1 MVKRNLLG
9 LFALLLPAVCMQAQ
23 LTNGTKSAVKEKEK
37 MERAVS
43 ALPDSAYEQVKKEDL
58 LNDEVYMKLAR
69 DGWYPQE
76 ITRIMDRYI
85 KSNRGKVRGSRE
97 YGMYAKQWLPMYGHT
112 PGNDSIYQFVDTA
125 YYGETMKSV
134 RSLFASQL
142 ENYYPEIPYTPDDR
156 LKGIRNKGYFR
167 PVHQK
172 PYTGRIH
179 WIVVH
184 PTDPDALMVVPDGA
198 GIFRTSDLGK
208 TWDCVTDRIP
218 DREFRKICSHSA
230 IPVDPDDWNH
240 FFAFMKN
247 GGSTAVYETTDGGQS
262 WTRVEGATHKSF
274 KRGYGFKDKA
284 GNLKFIGAIQSG
296 TNYLNSQLWYSDDKG
311 VTWKQIVLP
320 DSLKEVHPTTGMKG
334 SFFQNFAFDPE
345 NRDKIYISTSRSIY
359 YSEDGLTPQAGAN
372 GAVTFNIK
380 RMTFDVYNHDGTVL
394 RASNVSEFPFK
405 ATTQS
410 FLEINPNNPKQ
421 MWFATA
427 SRNVDYGVYSAVY
440 YSEDGG
446 KTWRTLQEPMN
457 GIGSGLA
464 FGNESPWGW
473 LGGFGV
479 NFADP
484 QWLYGCSMSSA
495 ISSDGGLNFKE
506 FAWGNRLK
514 AEYDDGVYYSTTS
527 ARHNADNHCIVSHR
541 SGRVFRGS
549 DAGLLVKDKNINNN
563 EWTNINGTM
572 GNQLHYSI
580 KVNEFGDQTMLGNTQ
595 DVDAQTYRYG
605 RWGNWRGY
613 EGTEAFLNPYAGT
626 CYFSGNN
633 GGGLENVSLNSWYE
647 GYSWADVFT
656 GNWYLIHNPGN
667 NNMSFFRIED
677 FGRKTVNISSKT
689 VDDSG
694 AGAGARDMA
703 IARDGDRATIF
714 VLNNNHTLVRS
725 TDGGNTFETVYVK
738 SAGGSDVPAKFT
750 NAWLAADP
758 DNSSIVFLGQHGK
771 VLKYD
776 LSTGLNEDLS
786 AGLPSVSCEDI
797 IFHEGSGDIY
807 FFSKS
812 SGIYRRDHSTG
823 QWSLWMKGYNP
834 LSVSRIALNYTTQ
847 EMVIADYGRGVWVAD
862 LENPADR
869 YFKDGFALKELSDV
883 GGRRTLGI
891 DTKWTIPLYYDYT
904 WYVNGQDVDNPYQ
917 FLTTRLNAGD
927 KVRLKLT
934 LRESPD
940 VSTTSAEYTVGSS
953 AQTYVANVSKPG
965 TALYSD
971 GSGRIDLGYVDWFFN
986 DFTIEFW
993 IKPETNGVILCN
1005 RPVEQQRDT
1014 RGWAFLLDQGKL
1026 NFRYAPAQLF
1036 DRATYDADET
1046 QQVDIGGTAL
1056 AMGRWS
1062 HVALSHDRDGNVVL
1076 YVNGSQVASAARIV
1090 QWAPLNSAVYL
1101 SLFADGFESM
1111 AMKGTVDELKIWNS
1125 ALDENDI
1132 RRAMFSHD
1140 TSMPQSFVY
1149 CNDFNAGSLD
1159 KEHELFSRAGMA
1171 PRVQAVTSYEK
1182 MPVAV
1187 AAVKSEVKTPA
1198 GRTAYD
1204 IGDGRFLYLTP
1215 SEGQMP
1221 EIGVYRYANL
1231 HPDSMGVNP
1240 LYYKAFS
1247 EVFQIRPFSVQDGAS
1262 VNIEIPLTLESGK
1275 QYQLYACGLYEENK
1289 VWQKV
1294 SELSTGSDGKYLLA
1308 QDIKLD
1314 RISDKMLAVLQNK
1327 PAVEASLDGGW
1338 EGNEIN
1344 VYDAG
1349 QNRYSIS
1356 AHLVGGL
1363 DEPVGIYEISSKTG
1377 LFKIAGNMSFVNGK
1391 ASAELVLD
1399 VDKLSGAETVA
1410 DTIVGKTDE
1419 RMVPLVV
1426 TVNNKILPAVSGKDI
1441 TFSNGGGAVPS
1452 SMIIDSLNGSPEAS
1466 IMGWI
1471 RLDDAYMLS
1480 GSGGVKTLIFFRGSN
1495 GAVCGLHLQEGNL
1508 RFHWNDG
1515 YYNWSSGLNIKQSDL
1530 GRWMHVALV
1539 VAKDGFHLFL
1549 NGAEYHH
1556 MTNAPAAKINS
1567 PLLLGQN
1574 HLGDKWFKGA
1584 LDQVMVWKRALTSA
1598 EVRHYML
1605 NNPRLDAPGL
1615 VSFVDMD
1622 HYGKNGAMVDLVSGT
1637 PVSFYGVTSNEGYS
1651 HMPFH
1656 TKELYSQYS
1665 GDSDKGNILYVESP
1679 ANTNADFSIGVF
1691 SGTPYNHVD
1700 SLHANLTPLY
1710 GGYFTLTMSRPSVF
1724 SAGQKA
1730 VLQFNMPQSSA
1741 ASGAE
1746 LALRP
1751 FGSLDTFTTYVPAT
1765 SVENGRMRFEVDAA
1779 LLNGGVEMMLM
1790 YDAAGGDLP
1799 VLVDM
1804 SLDMEDYAEGDT
1816 IILDAATNRITLNA
1830 EVKSA
1835 NPQSKVLVSLVESEY
1850 ASPSIPELE
1859 IGGQAEQKFSIY
1871 INKENI
1877 NKLAVNPVTVTLSGV
1892 TGGNSTLKFNVVL
1905 EPVVELSLAD
1915 NDSEDNSIVVEV
1927 PYASFGVKAKLVQG
1941 VLAGGVKIKTTADM
1955 PNIVNTAVGSML
1967 SNNDVAY
1974 TDILEYYPSASEF
1987 DAGWNLIGNPYLSNI
2002 NLTKEQNVSLSEDE
2016 IVKYLYQYNPESDT
2030 YTAWDMVENYDETQ
2044 KLMPFQPFFVQTKQ
2058 TGASLVITPEAK
2070 NTSINRRV
2078 FDHYM
2083 LHESRML
2090 RLGLY
2095 AGTSDKLADRT
2106 EIKIQD
2112 GTSADIVFGE
2122 DAVKMWGGLNS
2133 KTNEMATVAGD
2144 RYLSVNVLPNKRVEI
2159 PLHLQ
2164 LSAPGKYRIA
2174 SISSYG
2180 YGLNDNAELVDKST
2194 GARWK
2199 LLDGEAYE
2207 FNVTDVKE
2215 AASRFI
2221 VWISIREDMTGVE
2234 DAAEAKPS
2242 VSVESGACRID
2253 GLSGKSVIEI
2263 FDTAGRRIVYTTV
2276 TSASSTHSL
2285 KAGTYIVRVRTSNK
2299 DFSNKINVR

>member
-1 MVKRNLLG
+1 M
-9 LFALLLPAVCMQAQ
+9 LPAVCMQAQ
-23 LTNGTKSAVKEKEK
+23 LTDGTKSAVKEKEK

-43 ALPDSAYEQVKKEDL
+43 ALPDSAYEQVRKEDL

-69 DGWYPQE
+69 DGWFPQE
-76 ITRIMDRYI
+76 ITRIMDCYI
-85 KSNRGKVRGSRE
+85 KSNRSKVRGSRE
-97 YGMYAKQWLPMYGHT
+97 YGMYAKQWLPIYGHT
-112 PGNDSIYQFVDTA
+112 PGNDTIYQFVDTA

-156 LKGIRNKGYFR
+156 MKGIRNKGYFR
-167 PVHQK
+167 PVYQK

-262 WTRVEGATHKSF
+262 WTRVQGATHKEF
-274 KRGYGFKDKA
+274 KRGYGFRDTA
-284 GNLKFIGAIQSG
+284 GNLKFIGANQGGS
-296 TNYLNSQLWYSDDKG
+296 NYLDSKVWYSDNKG
-311 VTWKQIVLP
+311 VTWKQVVLP

-345 NRDKIYISTSRSIY
+345 DRDKIYITTSRSIY
-359 YSEDGLTPQAGAN
+359 YSEDGLTPQVGAN
-372 GAVTFNIK
+372 GATTFNIK
-380 RMTFDVYNHDGTVL
+380 RLTFDVYNQDGTVL
-394 RASNVSEFPFK
+394 RASNVNEFPFK

-427 SRNVDYGVYSAVY
+427 SRNVSYGVYSAVY
-440 YSEDGG
+440 RSDDGG

-506 FAWGNRLK
+506 FLWGNRLK
-514 AEYDDGVYYSTTS
+514 AEYDDGLYYSTTS

-549 DAGLLVKDKNINNN
+549 DAGLLVKDKDINNN

-677 FGRKTVNISSKT
+677 FGRKTVNLSAKT
-689 VDDSG
+689 VDVSG

-703 IARDGDRATIF
+703 LARDGDRSTIF
-714 VLNNNHTLVRS
+714 VLNTNHTIMRS
-725 TDGGNTFETVYVK
+725 TNGGDTFETVYVK
-738 SAGGSDVPAKFT
+738 GSDGSKVVAKFT
-750 NAWLAADP
+750 NAWFTVDP
-758 DNSSIVFLGQHGK
+758 DNSNIIYIGQTGK

-776 LSTGLNEDLS
+776 LATGDSEDLS
-786 AGLPSVSCEDI
+786 AGLPSISCDDI
-797 IFHEGSGDIY
+797 FFHEGSGDIY

-812 SGIYRRDHSTG
+812 SGIYLRDHSTG
-823 QWSLWMKGYNP
+823 QWTLWMKGYNP
-834 LSVSRIALNYTTQ
+834 LSASRLALNYTTQ
-847 EMVIADYGRGVWVAD
+847 EMVIGDYGRGVWVAD
-862 LENPADR
+862 LEHPSDR
-869 YFKDGFALKELSDV
+869 YFKNGFALKELSNVD
-883 GGRRTLGI
+883 GRRTFGI

-904 WYVNGQDVDNPYQ
+904 WYVNGQDVNNPYQ
-917 FLTTRLNAGD
+917 YLTAQLNDGD
-927 KVRLKLT
+927 KVKLKLT

-940 VSTTSAEYTVGSS
+940 VSTTSAEYTVKSS
-953 AQTYVANVSKPG
+953 ASKIAYEPKPG

-971 GSGRIDLGYVDWFFN
+971 GSGRVDLGYVDWFFN

-993 IKPETNGVILCN
+993 IKPESNGVVLCN

-1014 RGWAFLLDQGKL
+1014 RGWALLLDQGKIK
-1026 NFRYAPAQLF
+1026 FRYAPAQLF
-1036 DRATYDADET
+1036 DRATYDANET
-1046 QQVDIGGTAL
+1046 QQSDVVGTAL
-1056 AMGRWS
+1056 TMGRWS

-1076 YVNGSQVASAARIV
+1076 YVNGNQVASSARIV

-1111 AMKGTVDELKIWNS
+1111 AMKGAVDELKIWNS
-1125 ALDENDI
+1125 ALNANDI

-1159 KEHELFSRAGMA
+1159 KEHELFSRGGMA
-1171 PRVQAVTSYEK
+1171 PRVQAVTSYVK

-1187 AAVKSEVKTPA
+1187 AAVKSEVKTPSE
-1198 GRTAYD
+1198 RTAYD
-1204 IGDGRFLYLTP
+1204 IGDGRSVYLTP
-1215 SEGQMP
+1215 ADGQMP
-1221 EIGVYRYANL
+1221 EIGVYRYAHL
-1231 HPDSMGVNP
+1231 HPDSMGVNS
-1240 LYYKAFS
+1240 LYYKAVS
-1247 EVFQIRPFSVQDGAS
+1247 EVFQIRPFSDSENAS
-1262 VNIEIPLTLESGK
+1262 VDIEIPLALDASK

-1294 SELSTGSDGKYLLA
+1294 SDLRISSDGKYLVA
-1308 QDIKLD
+1308 RGVKLD
-1314 RISDKMLAVLQNK
+1314 RLSDKMLAVLENK
-1327 PAVEASLDGGW
+1327 PAIEASLEGGA
-1338 EGNEIN
+1338 EGNEIY
-1344 VYDAG
+1344 VYDAE
-1349 QNRYSIS
+1349 QTNYSID
-1356 AHLVGGL
+1356 AHLVGGMS
-1363 DEPVGIYEISSKTG
+1363 EPTGLYEVKSKTG
-1377 LFKIAGNMSFVNGK
+1377 LFKIADNMKFVNGK
-1391 ASAELVLD
+1391 ATAKLVLD
-1399 VDKLSGAETVA
+1399 LDKLNGADALA
-1410 DTIVGKTDE
+1410 DTIVGKADE
-1419 RMVPLVV
+1419 KLVPLAIK
-1426 TVNNKILPAVSGKDI
+1426 VNNRLLPTVSGRDM
-1441 TFSNGGGAVPS
+1441 TFQNGGAYVS
-1452 SMIIDSLNGSPEAS
+1452 SSKITGGLNGKTTVTM
-1466 IMGWI
+1466 MGWVRI
-1471 RLDDAYMLS
+1471 DNKDMLS
-1480 GSGGVKTLIFFRGSN
+1480 GVRPLIFFRGSN
-1495 GAVCGLHLQEGNL
+1495 SGVCGIHLSSGNL

-1515 YYNWSSGLNIKQSDL
+1515 YYGWSTTLNFTTADI

-1539 VAKDGFHLFL
+1539 VEPTQFRVYL
-1549 NGAEYHH
+1549 NGAEYSRGHDKI
-1556 MTNAPAAKINS
+1556 TGGIINS
-1567 PLLLGQN
+1567 ALMFGQN
-1574 HLGDKWFKGA
+1574 YQSDKWFNGA
-1584 LDQVMVWKRALTSA
+1584 VDQVMLWNRSLTA
-1598 EVRHYML
+1598 EEIRRYMTV
-1605 NNPRLDAPGL
+1605 NPRLDDPSL
-1615 VSFVDMD
+1615 VSFIDMD
-1622 HYGKNGAMVDLVSGT
+1622 HVNADGKIYDLVSEAPLAT
-1637 PVSFYGVTSNEGYS
+1637 SGVTSNDDYS

-1656 TKELYSQYS
+1656 PSNSFTQNSQAPAV
-1665 GDSDKGNILYVESP
+1665 DNIIFVESP
-1679 ANTNADFSIGVF
+1679 SNVNADYRMGVF
-1691 SGTPYNHVD
+1691 NGTPYNYANSEH
-1700 SLHANLTPLY
+1700 SNLTPLY
-1710 GGYFTLTMSRPSVF
+1710 GAYFTLTMSKPSVF
-1724 SAGQKA
+1724 SSGQKA
-1730 VLQFNMPQSSA
+1730 VIGFNMPQTAVS
-1741 ASGAE
+1741 SGAV
-1746 LALRP
+1746 LAIRP
-1751 FGSLDTFTTYVPAT
+1751 IGSPEPFSTYQPMT
-1765 SVENGRMRFEVDAA
+1765 SLVDGKMRFEVDGT
-1779 LLNGGVEMMLM
+1779 LLNGGSELMLM
-1790 YDAAGGDLP
+1790 YDGTQGELP
-1799 VLVDM
+1799 VKVNLSVNN
-1804 SLDMEDYAEGDT
+1804 YNEGDT
-1816 IILDAATNRITLNA
+1816 LILNSETDRIT
-1830 EVKSA
+1830 VKADVVSA
-1835 NPQSKVLVSLVESEY
+1835 NPQSKALVSVVESEY
-1850 ASPSIPELE
+1850 ASADVSELDLS
-1859 IGGQAEQKFSIY
+1859 GSAEKSFVIT
-1871 INKENI
+1871 INKDNL

-1892 TGGNSTLKFNVVL
+1892 SEGGELKLNVAL
-1905 EPVVELSLAD
+1905 EPIVELSLAD
-1915 NDSEDNSIVVEV
+1915 NDSEDNSIVVEN

-2002 NLTKEQNVSLSEDE
+2002 NLTKEQNVSLHEDE
-2016 IVKYLYQYNPESDT
+2016 VVKYLYQYNPESDT

-2044 KLMPFQPFFVQTKQ
+2044 KLMPFQPFFVQTRQ
-2058 TGASLVITPEAK
+2058 TGASLVIKPESK
-2070 NTSINRRV
+2070 STTINRRV

-2095 AGTSDKLADRT
+2095 AGDSDKLSDRT
-2106 EIKIQD
+2106 EIKIQE
-2112 GTSADIVFGE
+2112 GTSTDIVFGE

-2144 RYLSVNVLPNKRVEI
+2144 RYLSVNVLPDKRVEV

-2276 TSASSTHSL
+2276 TSASSTHNL
-2285 KAGTYIVRVRTSNK
+2285 TAGTYIVRVRTSNK

>member
-1 MVKRNLLG
+1 M
-9 LFALLLPAVCMQAQ
+9 LPAVCMQAQ
-23 LTNGTKSAVKEKEK
+23 LTDGTKSAVKEKEK

-43 ALPDSAYEQVKKEDL
+43 ALPDSAYEQVRKEDL

-85 KSNRGKVRGSRE
+85 NSNRSKVRGSRE
-97 YGMYAKQWLPMYGHT
+97 YGMYAKQWLPIYGHT
-112 PGNDSIYQFVDTA
+112 PGNDTIYQFVDTA

-156 LKGIRNKGYFR
+156 MKGIRNKGYFR
-167 PVHQK
+167 PVYQK
-172 PYTGRIH
+172 PYTGRVH

-184 PTDPDALMVVPDGA
+184 PTDPDALMVVPDGG
-198 GIFRTSDLGK
+198 GIFRTADLGK

-262 WTRVEGATHKSF
+262 WTRVQGATHKEF

-284 GNLKFIGAIQSG
+284 GNLKFIGANQGGS
-296 TNYLNSQLWYSDDKG
+296 NYLDSKVWYSDNKG
-311 VTWKQIVLP
+311 VTWKQVVLP

-345 NRDKIYISTSRSIY
+345 DRDKIYITTSRSIY
-359 YSEDGLTPQAGAN
+359 YSEDGLTPQVGAN
-372 GAVTFNIK
+372 GATTFNIK
-380 RMTFDVYNHDGTVL
+380 RLTFDVYNQDGTVL
-394 RASNVSEFPFK
+394 RASNVNEFPFK

-427 SRNVDYGVYSAVY
+427 SRNVSYGVYSAVY
-440 YSEDGG
+440 RSDDGG

-506 FAWGNRLK
+506 FLWGNRLK
-514 AEYDDGVYYSTTS
+514 AEYDDGLYYSTTS

-549 DAGLLVKDKNINNN
+549 DAGLLVKDKDINNN

-677 FGRKTVNISSKT
+677 FGRKTVNLSAKT
-689 VDDSG
+689 VDVSG

-703 IARDGDRATIF
+703 LARDGDRSTIF
-714 VLNNNHTLVRS
+714 VLNTNHTIMRS
-725 TDGGNTFETVYVK
+725 TNGGDTFETVYVK
-738 SAGGSDVPAKFT
+738 GSDGSKVVAKFT
-750 NAWLAADP
+750 NAWFTVDP
-758 DNSSIVFLGQHGK
+758 DNSNIIYIGQTGK

-776 LSTGLNEDLS
+776 LAKGDREDLS
-786 AGLPSVSCEDI
+786 AGLPSISCDDI
-797 IFHEGSGDIY
+797 FFHEGSGDIY

-812 SGIYRRDHSTG
+812 SGIYLRDHSTG
-823 QWSLWMKGYNP
+823 QWTLWMKGYNP
-834 LSVSRIALNYTTQ
+834 LSASRLALNYTTQ
-847 EMVIADYGRGVWVAD
+847 EMVIGDYGRGVWVAD
-862 LENPADR
+862 LEHPSDR
-869 YFKDGFALKELSDV
+869 YFKNGFALKELSNVD
-883 GGRRTLGI
+883 GRRTFGI

-904 WYVNGQDVDNPYQ
+904 WYVNGEDVNNPYQ
-917 FLTTRLNAGD
+917 YLTAQLNDGD
-927 KVRLKLT
+927 KVKLKLT

-940 VSTTSAEYTVGSS
+940 VSTTSAEYTVKSS
-953 AQTYVANVSKPG
+953 ASKIAYEPKPG

-971 GSGRIDLGYVDWFFN
+971 GSGRVDLGYVDWFFN

-993 IKPETNGVILCN
+993 IKPESNGVVLCN

-1014 RGWAFLLDQGKL
+1014 RGWALLLDQGKIK
-1026 NFRYAPAQLF
+1026 FRYAPAQLF
-1036 DRATYDADET
+1036 DRATYDANET
-1046 QQVDIGGTAL
+1046 QQSDVVGTAL
-1056 AMGRWS
+1056 TMGRWS

-1076 YVNGSQVASAARIV
+1076 YVNGNQVASSARIV

-1111 AMKGTVDELKIWNS
+1111 AMKGAVDELKIWNS
-1125 ALDENDI
+1125 ALNANDI

-1159 KEHELFSRAGMA
+1159 KEHELFSRGGMA
-1171 PRVQAVTSYEK
+1171 PRVQAVTSYVK

-1187 AAVKSEVKTPA
+1187 AAVKSEVKTPSE
-1198 GRTAYD
+1198 RTAYD
-1204 IGDGRFLYLTP
+1204 IGDGRSVYLTP
-1215 SEGQMP
+1215 ADGQMP
-1221 EIGVYRYANL
+1221 EIGVYRYAHL
-1231 HPDSMGVNP
+1231 HPDSMGVNS
-1240 LYYKAFS
+1240 LYYKAVS
-1247 EVFQIRPFSVQDGAS
+1247 EVFQIRPFSDSENAS
-1262 VNIEIPLTLESGK
+1262 VDIEIPLALDASK

-1294 SELSTGSDGKYLLA
+1294 SDLSISSDGKYLVA
-1308 QDIKLD
+1308 RGVKLD
-1314 RISDKMLAVLQNK
+1314 RLSDKMLAVLENK
-1327 PAVEASLDGGW
+1327 PAIEASLEGGA
-1338 EGNEIN
+1338 EGNEIY
-1344 VYDAG
+1344 VYDAE
-1349 QNRYSIS
+1349 QTNYSID
-1356 AHLVGGL
+1356 AHLVGGMS
-1363 DEPVGIYEISSKTG
+1363 EPTGLYEVKSKTG
-1377 LFKIAGNMSFVNGK
+1377 LFKIADNMKFVNGK
-1391 ASAELVLD
+1391 ATAKLVLD
-1399 VDKLSGAETVA
+1399 LDKLNGADALA
-1410 DTIVGKTDE
+1410 DTIVGKADE
-1419 RMVPLVV
+1419 KLVPLAIK
-1426 TVNNKILPAVSGKDI
+1426 VNNRLLPTVSGRDM
-1441 TFSNGGGAVPS
+1441 TFQNGGAYVS
-1452 SMIIDSLNGSPEAS
+1452 SSKITGGLNGKTTVTM
-1466 IMGWI
+1466 MGWVRI
-1471 RLDDAYMLS
+1471 DNKDMLS
-1480 GSGGVKTLIFFRGSN
+1480 GVKPLIFFRGSN
-1495 GAVCGLHLQEGNL
+1495 SGVCGIHLSSGNL

-1515 YYNWSSGLNIKQSDL
+1515 YYGWSTTLNFTTADI

-1539 VAKDGFHLFL
+1539 VEPTQFRVYL
-1549 NGAEYHH
+1549 NGAEYSRGHDKI
-1556 MTNAPAAKINS
+1556 TGGIINS
-1567 PLLLGQN
+1567 ALMFGQN
-1574 HLGDKWFKGA
+1574 YQSDKWFNGA
-1584 LDQVMVWKRALTSA
+1584 VDQVMLWNRSLTA
-1598 EVRHYML
+1598 EEIRRYMTV
-1605 NNPRLDAPGL
+1605 NPRLDDPSL
-1615 VSFVDMD
+1615 VSFIDMD
-1622 HYGKNGAMVDLVSGT
+1622 HVNADGKIYDLVSEAPLAT
-1637 PVSFYGVTSNEGYS
+1637 SGVTSNDDYS

-1656 TKELYSQYS
+1656 PSNSFTQNSQAPAV
-1665 GDSDKGNILYVESP
+1665 DNIIFVESP
-1679 ANTNADFSIGVF
+1679 SNVNADYRMGVF
-1691 SGTPYNHVD
+1691 NGTPYNYANSEH
-1700 SLHANLTPLY
+1700 SNLTPLY
-1710 GGYFTLTMSRPSVF
+1710 GAYFTLTMSKPSVF
-1724 SAGQKA
+1724 SSGQKA
-1730 VLQFNMPQSSA
+1730 VIGFNMPQTAVS
-1741 ASGAE
+1741 SGAV
-1746 LALRP
+1746 LAIRP
-1751 FGSLDTFTTYVPAT
+1751 IGSPEPFSTYQPMT
-1765 SVENGRMRFEVDAA
+1765 SLVDGKMRFEVDGT
-1779 LLNGGVEMMLM
+1779 LLNGGSELMLM
-1790 YDAAGGDLP
+1790 YDGTQGELP
-1799 VLVDM
+1799 VKVNLSVNN
-1804 SLDMEDYAEGDT
+1804 YNEGDT
-1816 IILDAATNRITLNA
+1816 LILNSETDRIT
-1830 EVKSA
+1830 VKADVVSA
-1835 NPQSKVLVSLVESEY
+1835 NQQSKALVSVVESEY
-1850 ASPSIPELE
+1850 ASADVSELDLS
-1859 IGGQAEQKFSIY
+1859 GSAEKSFVIT
-1871 INKENI
+1871 INKDNL

-1892 TGGNSTLKFNVVL
+1892 SEGGELKLNVAL
-1905 EPVVELSLAD
+1905 EPIVELSLAD
-1915 NDSEDNSIVVEV
+1915 NDSEDNSIVVED

-2002 NLTKEQNVSLSEDE
+2002 NLTKEQNVSLHEDE
-2016 IVKYLYQYNPESDT
+2016 VVKYLYQYNPESDT

-2044 KLMPFQPFFVQTKQ
+2044 KLMPFQPFFVQTRQ
-2058 TGASLVITPEAK
+2058 TGASLVIKPESK
-2070 NTSINRRV
+2070 STTINRRV

-2095 AGTSDKLADRT
+2095 AGDSDKLSDRT
-2106 EIKIQD
+2106 EIKIQE
-2112 GTSADIVFGE
+2112 GTSTDIVFGE

-2144 RYLSVNVLPNKRVEI
+2144 RYLSVNVLPDKRVEV

-2180 YGLNDNAELVDKST
+2180 YGLNDTAELVDKST

-2207 FNVTDVKE
+2207 FNVADVKE

-2276 TSASSTHSL
+2276 TSASSTHNL
-2285 KAGTYIVRVRTSNK
+2285 TAGTYIVRVRTSNK

>member
-23 LTNGTKSAVKEKEK
+23 LTDGTKSAVKEKEK

-43 ALPDSAYEQVKKEDL
+43 ALPDSAYEQVRKEDL

-69 DGWYPQE
+69 DGWFPQE

-85 KSNRGKVRGSRE
+85 NSNRSKVRGSRE
-97 YGMYAKQWLPMYGHT
+97 YGMYAKQWLPIYGHT
-112 PGNDSIYQFVDTA
+112 PGNDTIYQFVDTA

-156 LKGIRNKGYFR
+156 MKGIRNKGYFR
-167 PVHQK
+167 PVYQK
-172 PYTGRIH
+172 PYTGRVH

-184 PTDPDALMVVPDGA
+184 PTDPDALMVVPDGG
-198 GIFRTSDLGK
+198 GIFRTADLGK

-262 WTRVEGATHKSF
+262 WTRVQGATHKEF

-284 GNLKFIGAIQSG
+284 GNLKFIGANQGGS
-296 TNYLNSQLWYSDDKG
+296 NYLDSKVWYSDNKG
-311 VTWKQIVLP
+311 VTWKQVVLP

-345 NRDKIYISTSRSIY
+345 DRDKIYITTSRSIY
-359 YSEDGLTPQAGAN
+359 YSEDGLTPQVGAN
-372 GAVTFNIK
+372 GATTFNIK
-380 RMTFDVYNHDGTVL
+380 RLTFDVYNQDGTVL
-394 RASNVSEFPFK
+394 RASNVNEFPFK

-427 SRNVDYGVYSAVY
+427 SRNVSYGVYSAVY
-440 YSEDGG
+440 RSDDGG

-506 FAWGNRLK
+506 FLWGNRLK
-514 AEYDDGVYYSTTS
+514 AEYDDGLYYSTTS

-549 DAGLLVKDKNINNN
+549 DAGLLVKDKDINNN

-677 FGRKTVNISSKT
+677 FGRKTVNLSAKT
-689 VDDSG
+689 VDVSG

-703 IARDGDRATIF
+703 LARDGDRSTIF
-714 VLNNNHTLVRS
+714 VLNTNHTIMRS
-725 TDGGNTFETVYVK
+725 TNGGDTFETVYVK
-738 SAGGSDVPAKFT
+738 DKNGSDVPAKFSGSWIT
-750 NAWLAADP
+750 VDP
-758 DNSSIVFLGQHGK
+758 DDSNFIYIGQTGK
-771 VLKYD
+771 LLKYD
-776 LSTGLNEDLS
+776 LTTGLSEDLS
-786 AGLPSVSCEDI
+786 AGLPNVSCEDI
-797 IFHEGSGDIY
+797 FFHEGSGDIY

-812 SGIYRRDHSTG
+812 SGIYLRDHSTG
-823 QWSLWMKGYNP
+823 QWTLWMKGYNP
-834 LSVSRIALNYTTQ
+834 LSASRLALNYTTQ
-847 EMVIADYGRGVWVAD
+847 EMVIGDYGRGVWVAD
-862 LENPADR
+862 LEHPSDR
-869 YFKDGFALKELSDV
+869 YFKNGFALKELSNVD
-883 GGRRTLGI
+883 GRRTFGI

-904 WYVNGQDVDNPYQ
+904 WYVNGQDVNNPYQ
-917 FLTTRLNAGD
+917 YLTAQLNDGD
-927 KVRLKLT
+927 KVKLKLT

-940 VSTTSAEYTVGSS
+940 VSTTSAEYTVKSS
-953 AQTYVANVSKPG
+953 ASKIAYEPKPG

-971 GSGRIDLGYVDWFFN
+971 GGGRIDLGYVDWFFN

-993 IKPETNGVILCN
+993 IKPESNGVVLCN

-1014 RGWAFLLDQGKL
+1014 RGWALLLDQGKIK
-1026 NFRYAPAQLF
+1026 FRYAPAQLF
-1036 DRATYDADET
+1036 DRATYDANET
-1046 QQVDIGGTAL
+1046 QQSDVVGTAL
-1056 AMGRWS
+1056 TMGRWS

-1076 YVNGSQVASAARIV
+1076 YVNGNQVASSARIV

-1111 AMKGTVDELKIWNS
+1111 AMKGAVDELKIWNS
-1125 ALDENDI
+1125 ALNANDI

-1159 KEHELFSRAGMA
+1159 KEHELFSRGGMA
-1171 PRVQAVTSYEK
+1171 PRVQAVTSYVK

-1187 AAVKSEVKTPA
+1187 AAVKSEVKTPSE
-1198 GRTAYD
+1198 RTAYD
-1204 IGDGRFLYLTP
+1204 IGDGRSVYLTP
-1215 SEGQMP
+1215 ADGQMP
-1221 EIGVYRYANL
+1221 EIGVYRYAHL
-1231 HPDSMGVNP
+1231 HPDSMGVNS
-1240 LYYKAFS
+1240 LYYKAVS
-1247 EVFQIRPFSVQDGAS
+1247 EVFQIRPFSDSENAS
-1262 VNIEIPLTLESGK
+1262 VDIEIPLALDASK

-1294 SELSTGSDGKYLLA
+1294 SDLSISSDGKYLVA
-1308 QDIKLD
+1308 RGVKLD
-1314 RISDKMLAVLQNK
+1314 RLSDKMLAVLENK
-1327 PAVEASLDGGW
+1327 PAIEASLEGGA
-1338 EGNEIN
+1338 EGNEIY
-1344 VYDAG
+1344 VYDAE
-1349 QNRYSIS
+1349 QTNYSID
-1356 AHLVGGL
+1356 AHLVGGMS
-1363 DEPVGIYEISSKTG
+1363 EPTGLYEVKSKTG
-1377 LFKIAGNMSFVNGK
+1377 LFKIADNMKFVNGK
-1391 ASAELVLD
+1391 ATAKLVLD
-1399 VDKLSGAETVA
+1399 LDKLNGADALA
-1410 DTIVGKTDE
+1410 DTIVGKADE
-1419 RMVPLVV
+1419 KLVPLAIK
-1426 TVNNKILPAVSGKDI
+1426 VNNRLLPTVSGRDM
-1441 TFSNGGGAVPS
+1441 TFQNGGAYVS
-1452 SMIIDSLNGSPEAS
+1452 SSKITGGLNGKTTVTM
-1466 IMGWI
+1466 MGWVRI
-1471 RLDDAYMLS
+1471 DNKDMLS
-1480 GSGGVKTLIFFRGSN
+1480 GVRPLIFFRGSN
-1495 GAVCGLHLQEGNL
+1495 SGVCGIHLSSGNL

-1515 YYNWSSGLNIKQSDL
+1515 YYGWSTTLNFTTADI

-1539 VAKDGFHLFL
+1539 VEPTQFRVYL
-1549 NGAEYHH
+1549 NGAEYSRGHDKI
-1556 MTNAPAAKINS
+1556 TGGIINS
-1567 PLLLGQN
+1567 ALMFGQN
-1574 HLGDKWFKGA
+1574 YQSDKWFNGA
-1584 LDQVMVWKRALTSA
+1584 VDQVMLWNRSLTA
-1598 EVRHYML
+1598 EEIRRYMTV
-1605 NNPRLDAPGL
+1605 NPRLDDPSL
-1615 VSFVDMD
+1615 VSFIDMD
-1622 HYGKNGAMVDLVSGT
+1622 HVNADGKIYDLVSEAPLAT
-1637 PVSFYGVTSNEGYS
+1637 SGVTSNDDYS

-1656 TKELYSQYS
+1656 PSNSFTQNSQAPAV
-1665 GDSDKGNILYVESP
+1665 DNIIFVESP
-1679 ANTNADFSIGVF
+1679 SNVNADYRMGVF
-1691 SGTPYNHVD
+1691 NGTPYNYANSEH
-1700 SLHANLTPLY
+1700 SNLTPLY
-1710 GGYFTLTMSRPSVF
+1710 GAYFTLTMSKPSVF
-1724 SAGQKA
+1724 SSGQKA
-1730 VLQFNMPQSSA
+1730 VIGFNMPQTAVS
-1741 ASGAE
+1741 SGAV
-1746 LALRP
+1746 LAIRP
-1751 FGSLDTFTTYVPAT
+1751 IGSPEPFSTYQPMT
-1765 SVENGRMRFEVDAA
+1765 SLVDGKMRFEVDGT
-1779 LLNGGVEMMLM
+1779 LLNGGSELMLM
-1790 YDAAGGDLP
+1790 YDGTQGELP
-1799 VLVDM
+1799 VKVNLSVNN
-1804 SLDMEDYAEGDT
+1804 YNEGDT
-1816 IILDAATNRITLNA
+1816 LILNSETDRIT
-1830 EVKSA
+1830 VKADVVSA
-1835 NPQSKVLVSLVESEY
+1835 NPQSKALVSVVESEY
-1850 ASPSIPELE
+1850 ASADVSELDLS
-1859 IGGQAEQKFSIY
+1859 GSAEKSFVIT
-1871 INKENI
+1871 INKDNL

-1892 TGGNSTLKFNVVL
+1892 SEGGELKLNVAL
-1905 EPVVELSLAD
+1905 EPIVELSLAD
-1915 NDSEDNSIVVEV
+1915 NDSEDNSIVVEN

-2002 NLTKEQNVSLSEDE
+2002 NLTKEQNVSLHEDE
-2016 IVKYLYQYNPESDT
+2016 VVKYLYQYNPESDT

-2044 KLMPFQPFFVQTKQ
+2044 KLMPFQPFFVQTRQ
-2058 TGASLVITPEAK
+2058 TGASLVIKPESK
-2070 NTSINRRV
+2070 STTINRRV

-2095 AGTSDKLADRT
+2095 AGDSDKLSDRT
-2106 EIKIQD
+2106 EIKIQE
-2112 GTSADIVFGE
+2112 GTSTDIVFGE

-2180 YGLNDNAELVDKST
+2180 YGLNDNAELVDKAT

-2207 FNVTDVKE
+2207 FNVADVKE

-2276 TSASSTHSL
+2276 TSASSTHNL
-2285 KAGTYIVRVRTSNK
+2285 TAGTYIVRVRTSNK

>member
-23 LTNGTKSAVKEKEK
+23 LTDGTKSAVKEKEK

-43 ALPDSAYEQVKKEDL
+43 ALPDSAYEQVRKEDL

-69 DGWYPQE
+69 DGWFPQE

-85 KSNRGKVRGSRE
+85 NSNRSKVRGSRE
-97 YGMYAKQWLPMYGHT
+97 YGMYAKQWLPIYGHT
-112 PGNDSIYQFVDTA
+112 PGNDTIYQFVDTA

-156 LKGIRNKGYFR
+156 MKGIRNKGYFR
-167 PVHQK
+167 PVYQK
-172 PYTGRIH
+172 PYTGRVH

-184 PTDPDALMVVPDGA
+184 PTDPDALMVVPDGG
-198 GIFRTSDLGK
+198 GIFRTADLGK

-262 WTRVEGATHKSF
+262 WTRVQGATHKEF

-284 GNLKFIGAIQSG
+284 GNLKFIGANQGGS
-296 TNYLNSQLWYSDDKG
+296 NYLDSKVWYSDNKG
-311 VTWKQIVLP
+311 VTWKQVVLP

-345 NRDKIYISTSRSIY
+345 DRDKIYITTSRSIY
-359 YSEDGLTPQAGAN
+359 YSEDGLTPQVGAN
-372 GAVTFNIK
+372 GATTFNIK
-380 RMTFDVYNHDGTVL
+380 RLTFDVYNQDGTVL
-394 RASNVSEFPFK
+394 RASNVNEFPFK

-427 SRNVDYGVYSAVY
+427 SRNVSYGVYSAVY
-440 YSEDGG
+440 RSDDGG

-506 FAWGNRLK
+506 FLWGNRLK
-514 AEYDDGVYYSTTS
+514 AEYDDGLYYSTTS

-549 DAGLLVKDKNINNN
+549 DAGLLVKDKDINNN

-677 FGRKTVNISSKT
+677 FGRKTVNLSAKT
-689 VDDSG
+689 VDVSG

-703 IARDGDRATIF
+703 LARDGDRSTIF
-714 VLNNNHTLVRS
+714 VLNTNHTIMRS
-725 TDGGNTFETVYVK
+725 TNGGDTFETVYVK
-738 SAGGSDVPAKFT
+738 GSDGSKVVAKFT
-750 NAWLAADP
+750 NAWFTVDP
-758 DNSSIVFLGQHGK
+758 DNSNIIYIGQTGK

-776 LSTGLNEDLS
+776 LAKGDSEDLS
-786 AGLPSVSCEDI
+786 AGLPNVSCEGI
-797 IFHEGSGDIY
+797 FFHEGSGDIY

-812 SGIYRRDHSTG
+812 SGIYLRDHSTG
-823 QWSLWMKGYNP
+823 QWTLWMKGYNP
-834 LSVSRIALNYTTQ
+834 LSASRLALNYTTQ
-847 EMVIADYGRGVWVAD
+847 EMVIGDYGRGVWVAD
-862 LENPADR
+862 LEHPSDR
-869 YFKDGFALKELSDV
+869 YFKNGFALKELSNVD
-883 GGRRTLGI
+883 GRRTFGI

-904 WYVNGQDVDNPYQ
+904 WYVNGEDVNNPYQ
-917 FLTTRLNAGD
+917 YLTAQLNDGD
-927 KVRLKLT
+927 KVKLKLA

-940 VSTTSAEYTVGSS
+940 VSTTSAEYTVKSS
-953 AQTYVANVSKPG
+953 ALKIAYEPKPG
-965 TALYSD
+965 TAMYSD
-971 GSGRIDLGYVDWFFN
+971 GSGRVDLGYVDWFFN

-993 IKPETNGVILCN
+993 IKPESNGVVLCN

-1014 RGWAFLLDQGKL
+1014 RGWALLLDQGKIK
-1026 NFRYAPAQLF
+1026 FRYAPAQLF
-1036 DRATYDADET
+1036 DRATYDANET
-1046 QQVDIGGTAL
+1046 QQSDVVGTAL
-1056 AMGRWS
+1056 TMGRWS

-1076 YVNGSQVASAARIV
+1076 YVNGNQVASSARIV

-1111 AMKGTVDELKIWNS
+1111 AMKGAVDELKIWNS
-1125 ALDENDI
+1125 ALNANDI

-1159 KEHELFSRAGMA
+1159 KEHELFSRGGMA
-1171 PRVQAVTSYEK
+1171 PRVQAVTSYVK

-1187 AAVKSEVKTPA
+1187 AAVKSEVKTPSE
-1198 GRTAYD
+1198 RTAYD
-1204 IGDGRFLYLTP
+1204 IGDGRSVYLTP
-1215 SEGQMP
+1215 ADGQMP
-1221 EIGVYRYANL
+1221 EIGVYRYAHL
-1231 HPDSMGVNP
+1231 HPDSMGVNS
-1240 LYYKAFS
+1240 LYYKAVS
-1247 EVFQIRPFSVQDGAS
+1247 EVFQIRPFSDSENAS
-1262 VNIEIPLTLESGK
+1262 VDIEIPLALDASK

-1294 SELSTGSDGKYLLA
+1294 SDLSISSDGKYLVA
-1308 QDIKLD
+1308 RGVKLD
-1314 RISDKMLAVLQNK
+1314 RLSDKMLAVLENK
-1327 PAVEASLDGGW
+1327 PAIEASFEGGA
-1338 EGNEIN
+1338 EGNEIY
-1344 VYDAG
+1344 VYDAE
-1349 QNRYSIS
+1349 QTNYSID
-1356 AHLVGGL
+1356 AHLVGGMS
-1363 DEPVGIYEISSKTG
+1363 EPTGLYEVKSKTG
-1377 LFKIAGNMSFVNGK
+1377 LFKIADNMKFVNGK
-1391 ASAELVLD
+1391 ATAKLVLD
-1399 VDKLSGAETVA
+1399 LDKLNGADALA
-1410 DTIVGKTDE
+1410 DTIVGKADE
-1419 RMVPLVV
+1419 KLVPLAIK
-1426 TVNNKILPAVSGKDI
+1426 VNNRLLPTVSGRDM
-1441 TFSNGGGAVPS
+1441 TFQNGGAYVS
-1452 SMIIDSLNGSPEAS
+1452 SSKITGGLNGKTTVTM
-1466 IMGWI
+1466 MGWVRI
-1471 RLDDAYMLS
+1471 DNKDMLS
-1480 GSGGVKTLIFFRGSN
+1480 GVKPLIFFRGSN
-1495 GAVCGLHLQEGNL
+1495 SGVCGIHLASGNL

-1515 YYNWSSGLNIKQSDL
+1515 YYGWSTTLNFTTADI

-1539 VAKDGFHLFL
+1539 VEPTQFRVYL
-1549 NGAEYHH
+1549 NGAEYSRGHDKI
-1556 MTNAPAAKINS
+1556 TGGIINS
-1567 PLLLGQN
+1567 ALMFGQN
-1574 HLGDKWFKGA
+1574 YQSDKWFNGA
-1584 LDQVMVWKRALTSA
+1584 VDQVMLWNRSLTA
-1598 EVRHYML
+1598 EEIRRYMTV
-1605 NNPRLDAPGL
+1605 NPRLDDPSL
-1615 VSFVDMD
+1615 VSFIDMD
-1622 HYGKNGAMVDLVSGT
+1622 HVNADGKIYDLVSEAPLAT
-1637 PVSFYGVTSNEGYS
+1637 SGVTSNDDYS

-1656 TKELYSQYS
+1656 PSNSFTQNSQAPAV
-1665 GDSDKGNILYVESP
+1665 DNIIFVESP
-1679 ANTNADFSIGVF
+1679 SNVNADYRMGVF
-1691 SGTPYNHVD
+1691 NGTPYNYANSEH
-1700 SLHANLTPLY
+1700 SNLTPLY
-1710 GGYFTLTMSRPSVF
+1710 GAYFTLTMSKPSVF
-1724 SAGQKA
+1724 SSGQKA
-1730 VLQFNMPQSSA
+1730 VIGFNMPQTAVS
-1741 ASGAE
+1741 SGAV
-1746 LALRP
+1746 LAIRP
-1751 FGSLDTFTTYVPAT
+1751 IGSPEPFSTYQPMT
-1765 SVENGRMRFEVDAA
+1765 SLVDGKMRFEVDGT
-1779 LLNGGVEMMLM
+1779 LLNGGSELMLM
-1790 YDAAGGDLP
+1790 YDGTQGELP
-1799 VLVDM
+1799 VKVNLSVNN
-1804 SLDMEDYAEGDT
+1804 YNEGDT
-1816 IILDAATNRITLNA
+1816 LILSSETDRIT
-1830 EVKSA
+1830 VKADVVSA
-1835 NPQSKVLVSLVESEY
+1835 NQQSKALVSVVESEY
-1850 ASPSIPELE
+1850 ASADVSELDLS
-1859 IGGQAEQKFSIY
+1859 GSAEKSFVIT
-1871 INKENI
+1871 INKDNL

-1892 TGGNSTLKFNVVL
+1892 SEGGELKLNVAL
-1905 EPVVELSLAD
+1905 EPIVELSLAD
-1915 NDSEDNSIVVEV
+1915 NDSEDNSIVVEN

-2002 NLTKEQNVSLSEDE
+2002 NLTKEQNVSLHEDE
-2016 IVKYLYQYNPESDT
+2016 VVKYLYQYNPESDT

-2044 KLMPFQPFFVQTKQ
+2044 KLMPFQPFFVQTRQ
-2058 TGASLVITPEAK
+2058 TGASLVIKPESK
-2070 NTSINRRV
+2070 STTINRRV

-2095 AGTSDKLADRT
+2095 AGDSDKLSDRT
-2106 EIKIQD
+2106 EIKIQES
-2112 GTSADIVFGE
+2112 TSTDIVFGE

-2180 YGLNDNAELVDKST
+2180 YGLNDNAELVDKAT

-2207 FNVTDVKE
+2207 FNVADVKE
-2215 AASRFI
+2215 AASRFV
-2221 VWISIREDMTGVE
+2221 VWISIREDATGIE
-2234 DAAEAKPS
+2234 GAAEAKPS
-2242 VSVESGACRID
+2242 VSVESGACRIE

-2285 KAGTYIVRVRTSNK
+2285 KAGTYVLRVRTSNK

>member
-1 MVKRNLLG
+1 M
-9 LFALLLPAVCMQAQ
+9 LPAVCMQAQ
-23 LTNGTKSAVKEKEK
+23 LTDGTKSAVKEKEK

-43 ALPDSAYEQVKKEDL
+43 ALPDSAYEQVRKEDL

-69 DGWYPQE
+69 DGWFPQE

-85 KSNRGKVRGSRE
+85 NSNRSKVRGSRE
-97 YGMYAKQWLPMYGHT
+97 YGMYAKQWLPIYGHT
-112 PGNDSIYQFVDTA
+112 PGNDTIYQFVDTA

-156 LKGIRNKGYFR
+156 MKGIRNKGYFR
-167 PVHQK
+167 PVYQK
-172 PYTGRIH
+172 PYTGRVH

-184 PTDPDALMVVPDGA
+184 PTDPDALMVVPDGG
-198 GIFRTSDLGK
+198 GIFRTADLGK

-262 WTRVEGATHKSF
+262 WTRVQGATHKEF

-284 GNLKFIGAIQSG
+284 GNLKFIGANQGGS
-296 TNYLNSQLWYSDDKG
+296 NYLDSKVWYSDNKG
-311 VTWKQIVLP
+311 VTWKQVVLP

-345 NRDKIYISTSRSIY
+345 DRDKIYITTSRSIY
-359 YSEDGLTPQAGAN
+359 YSEDGLTPQVGAN
-372 GAVTFNIK
+372 GATTFNIK
-380 RMTFDVYNHDGTVL
+380 RLTFDVYNQDGTVL
-394 RASNVSEFPFK
+394 RASNVNEFPFK

-427 SRNVDYGVYSAVY
+427 SRNVSYGVYSAVY
-440 YSEDGG
+440 RSDDGG

-506 FAWGNRLK
+506 FLWGNRLK
-514 AEYDDGVYYSTTS
+514 AEYDDGLYYSTTS

-549 DAGLLVKDKNINNN
+549 DAGLLVKDKDINNN

-677 FGRKTVNISSKT
+677 FGRKTVNLSAKT
-689 VDDSG
+689 VDVSG

-703 IARDGDRATIF
+703 LARDGDRSTIF
-714 VLNNNHTLVRS
+714 VLNTNHTIMRS
-725 TDGGNTFETVYVK
+725 TNGGDTFETVYVK
-738 SAGGSDVPAKFT
+738 GSDGSKVVAKFT
-750 NAWLAADP
+750 NAWFTVDP
-758 DNSSIVFLGQHGK
+758 DNSNIIYIGQTGK

-776 LSTGLNEDLS
+776 LAKGDREDLS
-786 AGLPSVSCEDI
+786 AGLPSISCDDI
-797 IFHEGSGDIY
+797 FFHEGSGDIY

-812 SGIYRRDHSTG
+812 SGIYLRDHSTG
-823 QWSLWMKGYNP
+823 QWTLWMKGYNP
-834 LSVSRIALNYTTQ
+834 LSASRLALNYTTQ
-847 EMVIADYGRGVWVAD
+847 EMVIGDYGRGVWVAD
-862 LENPADR
+862 LEHPSDR
-869 YFKDGFALKELSDV
+869 YFKNGFALKELSNVD
-883 GGRRTLGI
+883 GRRTFGI

-904 WYVNGQDVDNPYQ
+904 WYVNGEDVNNPYQ
-917 FLTTRLNAGD
+917 YLTAQLNDGD
-927 KVRLKLT
+927 KVKLKLT

-940 VSTTSAEYTVGSS
+940 VSTTSAEYTVKSS
-953 AQTYVANVSKPG
+953 ASKIAYEPKPG

-971 GSGRIDLGYVDWFFN
+971 GSGRVDLGYVDWFFN

-993 IKPETNGVILCN
+993 IKPESNGVVLCN

-1014 RGWAFLLDQGKL
+1014 RGWALLLDQGKIK
-1026 NFRYAPAQLF
+1026 FRYAPAQLF
-1036 DRATYDADET
+1036 DRATYDANET
-1046 QQVDIGGTAL
+1046 QQSDVVGTAL
-1056 AMGRWS
+1056 TMGRWS

-1076 YVNGSQVASAARIV
+1076 YVNGNQVASSARIV

-1111 AMKGTVDELKIWNS
+1111 AMKGAVDELKIWNS
-1125 ALDENDI
+1125 ALNANDI

-1159 KEHELFSRAGMA
+1159 KEHELFSRGGMA
-1171 PRVQAVTSYEK
+1171 PRVQAVTSYVK

-1187 AAVKSEVKTPA
+1187 AAVKSEVKTPSE
-1198 GRTAYD
+1198 RTAYD
-1204 IGDGRFLYLTP
+1204 IGDGRSVYLTP
-1215 SEGQMP
+1215 ADGQMP
-1221 EIGVYRYANL
+1221 EIGVYRYAHL
-1231 HPDSMGVNP
+1231 HPDSMGVNS
-1240 LYYKAFS
+1240 LYYKAVS
-1247 EVFQIRPFSVQDGAS
+1247 EVFQIRPFSDSENAS
-1262 VNIEIPLTLESGK
+1262 VDIEIPLALDASK

-1294 SELSTGSDGKYLLA
+1294 SDLSISSDGKYLVA
-1308 QDIKLD
+1308 RGVKLD
-1314 RISDKMLAVLQNK
+1314 RLSDKMLAVLENK
-1327 PAVEASLDGGW
+1327 PAIEASLEGGA
-1338 EGNEIN
+1338 EGNEIY
-1344 VYDAG
+1344 VYDAE
-1349 QNRYSIS
+1349 QTNYSID
-1356 AHLVGGL
+1356 AHLVGGMS
-1363 DEPVGIYEISSKTG
+1363 EPTGLYEVKSKTG
-1377 LFKIAGNMSFVNGK
+1377 LFKIADNMKFVNGK
-1391 ASAELVLD
+1391 ATAKLVLEL
-1399 VDKLSGAETVA
+1399 DKLNGADALA
-1410 DTIVGKTDE
+1410 DTIVGKADE
-1419 RMVPLVV
+1419 KLVPLAIK
-1426 TVNNKILPAVSGKDI
+1426 VNNRLLPTVSGRDM
-1441 TFSNGGGAVPS
+1441 TFQNGGAYVS
-1452 SMIIDSLNGSPEAS
+1452 SSKITGGLNGKTTVTM
-1466 IMGWI
+1466 MGWVRI
-1471 RLDDAYMLS
+1471 DNKDMLS
-1480 GSGGVKTLIFFRGSN
+1480 GVKPLIFFRGSN
-1495 GAVCGLHLQEGNL
+1495 SGVCGIHLASGNL

-1515 YYNWSSGLNIKQSDL
+1515 YYGWSTTLNFTTADI

-1539 VAKDGFHLFL
+1539 VEPTQFRVYL
-1549 NGAEYHH
+1549 NGAEYSRGHDKI
-1556 MTNAPAAKINS
+1556 TGGIINS
-1567 PLLLGQN
+1567 ALMFGQN
-1574 HLGDKWFKGA
+1574 YQSDKWFNGA
-1584 LDQVMVWKRALTSA
+1584 VDQVMLWNRSLTA
-1598 EVRHYML
+1598 EEIRRYMTV
-1605 NNPRLDAPGL
+1605 NPRLDDPSL
-1615 VSFVDMD
+1615 VSFIDMD
-1622 HYGKNGAMVDLVSGT
+1622 HVNADGKIYDLVSEAPLAT
-1637 PVSFYGVTSNEGYS
+1637 SGVTSNDDYS

-1656 TKELYSQYS
+1656 PSNSFTQNSQAPAV
-1665 GDSDKGNILYVESP
+1665 DNIIFVESP
-1679 ANTNADFSIGVF
+1679 SNVNADYRMGVF
-1691 SGTPYNHVD
+1691 NGTPYNYANSEH
-1700 SLHANLTPLY
+1700 SNLTPLY
-1710 GGYFTLTMSRPSVF
+1710 GAYFTLTMSKPSVF
-1724 SAGQKA
+1724 SSGQKA
-1730 VLQFNMPQSSA
+1730 VIGFNMPQTAVS
-1741 ASGAE
+1741 SGAV
-1746 LALRP
+1746 LAIRP
-1751 FGSLDTFTTYVPAT
+1751 IGSPEPFSTYQPMT
-1765 SVENGRMRFEVDAA
+1765 SLVDGKMRFEVDGT
-1779 LLNGGVEMMLM
+1779 LLNGGSELMLM
-1790 YDAAGGDLP
+1790 YDGTQGELP
-1799 VLVDM
+1799 VKVNLSVNN
-1804 SLDMEDYAEGDT
+1804 YNEGDT
-1816 IILDAATNRITLNA
+1816 LILNSETDRIT
-1830 EVKSA
+1830 VKADVVSA
-1835 NPQSKVLVSLVESEY
+1835 NPQSKALVSVVESEY
-1850 ASPSIPELE
+1850 ASADVSELDLS
-1859 IGGQAEQKFSIY
+1859 GSAEKSFVIT
-1871 INKENI
+1871 INKDNL

-1892 TGGNSTLKFNVVL
+1892 SEGGELKLNVAL
-1905 EPVVELSLAD
+1905 EPIVELSLAD
-1915 NDSEDNSIVVEV
+1915 NDSEDNSIVVEN

-2002 NLTKEQNVSLSEDE
+2002 NLTKEQNVSLHEDE
-2016 IVKYLYQYNPESDT
+2016 VVKYLYQYNPESDT

-2044 KLMPFQPFFVQTKQ
+2044 KLMPFQPFFVQTRQ
-2058 TGASLVITPEAK
+2058 TGASLVIKPESK
-2070 NTSINRRV
+2070 STTINRRV

-2095 AGTSDKLADRT
+2095 AGDSDKLSDRT
-2106 EIKIQD
+2106 EIKIQE
-2112 GTSADIVFGE
+2112 GTSTDIVFGE

-2144 RYLSVNVLPNKRVEI
+2144 RYLSVNVLPDKRVEV

-2180 YGLNDNAELVDKST
+2180 YGLNDNAELVDKAT

-2276 TSASSTHSL
+2276 TSASSTHNL
-2285 KAGTYIVRVRTSNK
+2285 TAGTYIVRVRTSNK

>member
-1 MVKRNLLG
+1 M
-9 LFALLLPAVCMQAQ
+9 LPAVCMQAQ
-23 LTNGTKSAVKEKEK
+23 LTDGTKSAVKEKEK

-43 ALPDSAYEQVKKEDL
+43 ALPDSAYEQVRKEDL

-69 DGWYPQE
+69 DGWFPQE

-85 KSNRGKVRGSRE
+85 NSNRSKVRGSRE
-97 YGMYAKQWLPMYGHT
+97 YGMYAKQWLPIYGHT
-112 PGNDSIYQFVDTA
+112 PGNDTIYQFVDTA

-156 LKGIRNKGYFR
+156 MKGIRNKGYFR
-167 PVHQK
+167 PVYQK
-172 PYTGRIH
+172 PYTGRVH

-184 PTDPDALMVVPDGA
+184 PTDPDALMVVPDGG
-198 GIFRTSDLGK
+198 GIFRTADLGK

-262 WTRVEGATHKSF
+262 WTRVQGATHKEF

-284 GNLKFIGAIQSG
+284 GNLKFIGANQGGS
-296 TNYLNSQLWYSDDKG
+296 NYLDSKVWYSDNKG
-311 VTWKQIVLP
+311 VTWKQVVLP

-345 NRDKIYISTSRSIY
+345 DRDKIYITTSRSIY
-359 YSEDGLTPQAGAN
+359 YSEDGLTPQVGAN
-372 GAVTFNIK
+372 GATTFNIK
-380 RMTFDVYNHDGTVL
+380 RLTFDVYNQDGTVL
-394 RASNVSEFPFK
+394 RASNVNEFPFK

-427 SRNVDYGVYSAVY
+427 SRNVSYGVYSAVY
-440 YSEDGG
+440 RSDDGG

-506 FAWGNRLK
+506 FLWGNRLK
-514 AEYDDGVYYSTTS
+514 AEYDDGLYYSTTS

-549 DAGLLVKDKNINNN
+549 DAGLLVKDKDINNN

-677 FGRKTVNISSKT
+677 FGRKTVNLSAKT
-689 VDDSG
+689 VDVSG

-703 IARDGDRATIF
+703 LARDGDRSTIF
-714 VLNNNHTLVRS
+714 VLNTNHTIMRS
-725 TDGGNTFETVYVK
+725 TNGGDTFETVYVK
-738 SAGGSDVPAKFT
+738 GSDGSKAVAKFT
-750 NAWLAADP
+750 NAWFTVDP
-758 DNSSIVFLGQHGK
+758 NNSNIIYIGQTGK

-776 LSTGLNEDLS
+776 LATGDSEDLS
-786 AGLPSVSCEDI
+786 AGLPNVSCEDI
-797 IFHEGSGDIY
+797 FFHEGSGDIY

-812 SGIYRRDHSTG
+812 SGIYLRDHSTG
-823 QWSLWMKGYNP
+823 QWTLWMKGYNP
-834 LSVSRIALNYTTQ
+834 LSASRLALNYTTQ
-847 EMVIADYGRGVWVAD
+847 EMVIGDYGRGVWVAD
-862 LENPADR
+862 LEHPSDR
-869 YFKDGFALKELSDV
+869 YFKNGFALKELSNV
-883 GGRRTLGI
+883 GGRRTMGI

-904 WYVNGQDVDNPYQ
+904 WYVNGQDADNPYQ

-927 KVRLKLT
+927 KVKLKLT

-940 VSTTSAEYTVGSS
+940 VSTTSAEYTVGAS
-953 AQTYVANVSKPG
+953 AQTDVANVSKPG

-971 GSGRIDLGYVDWFFN
+971 GGGRIDLGYVDWFFN

-993 IKPETNGVILCN
+993 IKPESNGVVLCN

-1014 RGWAFLLDQGKL
+1014 RGWALLLDQGKIK
-1026 NFRYAPAQLF
+1026 FRYAPAQLF
-1036 DRATYDADET
+1036 DRATYDANET
-1046 QQVDIGGTAL
+1046 QQSDVVGTAL
-1056 AMGRWS
+1056 TMGRWS

-1076 YVNGSQVASAARIV
+1076 YVNGNQVASSARIV

-1111 AMKGTVDELKIWNS
+1111 AMKGAVDELKIWNS
-1125 ALDENDI
+1125 ALNANDI

-1159 KEHELFSRAGMA
+1159 KEHELFSRGGMA
-1171 PRVQAVTSYEK
+1171 PRVQAVTSYVK

-1187 AAVKSEVKTPA
+1187 AAVKSEVKTPSE
-1198 GRTAYD
+1198 RTAYD
-1204 IGDGRFLYLTP
+1204 IGDGRSVYLTP
-1215 SEGQMP
+1215 ADGQMP
-1221 EIGVYRYANL
+1221 EIGVYRYAHL
-1231 HPDSMGVNP
+1231 HPDSMGVNS
-1240 LYYKAFS
+1240 LYYKAVS
-1247 EVFQIRPFSVQDGAS
+1247 EVFQIRPFSDSENAS
-1262 VNIEIPLTLESGK
+1262 VDIEIPLALDASK

-1294 SELSTGSDGKYLLA
+1294 SDLSISSDGKYLVA
-1308 QDIKLD
+1308 RGVKLD
-1314 RISDKMLAVLQNK
+1314 RLSDKMLAVLENK
-1327 PAVEASLDGGW
+1327 PAIEASLEGGA
-1338 EGNEIN
+1338 EGNEIY
-1344 VYDAG
+1344 VYDAE
-1349 QNRYSIS
+1349 QTNYSID
-1356 AHLVGGL
+1356 AHLVGGMS
-1363 DEPVGIYEISSKTG
+1363 EPTGLYEVKSKTG
-1377 LFKIAGNMSFVNGK
+1377 LFKIADNMKFVNGK
-1391 ASAELVLD
+1391 ATAKLVLD
-1399 VDKLSGAETVA
+1399 LDKLNGADALA
-1410 DTIVGKTDE
+1410 DTIVGKADE
-1419 RMVPLVV
+1419 KLVPLAIK
-1426 TVNNKILPAVSGKDI
+1426 VNNRLLPTVSGRDM
-1441 TFSNGGGAVPS
+1441 TFQNGGAYVS
-1452 SMIIDSLNGSPEAS
+1452 SSKITGGLNGKTTVTM
-1466 IMGWI
+1466 MGWVRI
-1471 RLDDAYMLS
+1471 DNKDMLS
-1480 GSGGVKTLIFFRGSN
+1480 GVKPLVFFRGSN
-1495 GAVCGLHLQEGNL
+1495 SGVCGIHLASGNL

-1515 YYNWSSGLNIKQSDL
+1515 YYGWSTTLNFTTADI

-1539 VAKDGFHLFL
+1539 VEPTQFRVYL
-1549 NGAEYHH
+1549 NGAEYSRGHDKI
-1556 MTNAPAAKINS
+1556 TGGIINS
-1567 PLLLGQN
+1567 ALMFGQN
-1574 HLGDKWFKGA
+1574 YQSDKWFNGA
-1584 LDQVMVWKRALTSA
+1584 VDQVMLWNRSLTA
-1598 EVRHYML
+1598 EEIRRYMTV
-1605 NNPRLDAPGL
+1605 NPRLDDPSL
-1615 VSFVDMD
+1615 VSFIDMD
-1622 HYGKNGAMVDLVSGT
+1622 HVNADGKIYDLVSEAPLAT
-1637 PVSFYGVTSNEGYS
+1637 SGVTSNDDYS

-1656 TKELYSQYS
+1656 PSNSFTQNSQAPAV
-1665 GDSDKGNILYVESP
+1665 DNIIFVESP
-1679 ANTNADFSIGVF
+1679 SNVNADYRMGVF
-1691 SGTPYNHVD
+1691 NGTPYNYANSEH
-1700 SLHANLTPLY
+1700 SNLTPLY
-1710 GGYFTLTMSRPSVF
+1710 GAYFTLTMSKPSVF
-1724 SAGQKA
+1724 SSGQKA
-1730 VLQFNMPQSSA
+1730 VIGFNMPQTAVS
-1741 ASGAE
+1741 SGAV
-1746 LALRP
+1746 LAIRP
-1751 FGSLDTFTTYVPAT
+1751 IGSPEPFSTYQPMT
-1765 SVENGRMRFEVDAA
+1765 SLVDGKMRFEVDGT
-1779 LLNGGVEMMLM
+1779 LLNGGSELMLM
-1790 YDAAGGDLP
+1790 YDGTQGELP
-1799 VLVDM
+1799 VKVNLSVNN
-1804 SLDMEDYAEGDT
+1804 YNEGDT
-1816 IILDAATNRITLNA
+1816 LILSSETDRIT
-1830 EVKSA
+1830 VKADVVSA
-1835 NPQSKVLVSLVESEY
+1835 NPQSKALVSVVESEY
-1850 ASPSIPELE
+1850 ASADVSELDLS
-1859 IGGQAEQKFSIY
+1859 GSAEKSFVIT
-1871 INKENI
+1871 INKDNL

-1892 TGGNSTLKFNVVL
+1892 SEGGELKLNVAL
-1905 EPVVELSLAD
+1905 EPIVELSLAD
-1915 NDSEDNSIVVEV
+1915 NDSEDNSIVVEN

-1974 TDILEYYPSASEF
+1974 NDILEYYPSASEF

-2002 NLTKEQNVSLSEDE
+2002 NLTKEQNVSLHEDE
-2016 IVKYLYQYNPESDT
+2016 VVKYLYQYNPESDT

-2044 KLMPFQPFFVQTKQ
+2044 KLMPFQPFFVQTRQ
-2058 TGASLVITPEAK
+2058 TGALLVIKPESK
-2070 NTSINRRV
+2070 STTINRRV

-2095 AGTSDKLADRT
+2095 AGDSDKLSDRT
-2106 EIKIQD
+2106 EIKIQE
-2112 GTSADIVFGE
+2112 GTSTDIVFGE

-2180 YGLNDNAELVDKST
+2180 YGLNDNAELVDKAT

-2207 FNVTDVKE
+2207 FNVADVKE

-2276 TSASSTHSL
+2276 TSASSTHNL
-2285 KAGTYIVRVRTSNK
+2285 TAGTYIVRVRTSNK

>member
-9 LFALLLPAVCMQAQ
+9 LFALLFPAVCMQAQ
-23 LTNGTKSAVKEKEK
+23 LTDGTKLANKKKDK

-43 ALPDSAYEQVKKEDL
+43 ALPDSAYERVKKEDL

-85 KSNRGKVRGSRE
+85 NSNRSKVRGSRE
-97 YGMYAKQWLPMYGHT
+97 YGMYAKQWLPIYGHT
-112 PGNDSIYQFVDTA
+112 PGNDTIYQFVDTA

-156 LKGIRNKGYFR
+156 MKGIRNKGYFR
-167 PVHQK
+167 PVYQK
-172 PYTGRIH
+172 PYTGRVH

-184 PTDPDALMVVPDGA
+184 PTDPDALMVVPDGG
-198 GIFRTSDLGK
+198 GIFRTADLGK

-262 WTRVEGATHKSF
+262 WTRVQGATHKEF

-284 GNLKFIGAIQSG
+284 GNLKFIGANQGGS
-296 TNYLNSQLWYSDDKG
+296 NYLDSKVWYSDNKG
-311 VTWKQIVLP
+311 VTWKQVVLP

-345 NRDKIYISTSRSIY
+345 DRDKIYFTTSRSIY
-359 YSEDGLTPQAGAN
+359 YSEDGLTPQVGAN
-372 GAVTFNIK
+372 GATTFNIK
-380 RMTFDVYNHDGTVL
+380 RLTFDVYNQDGTVL
-394 RASNVSEFPFK
+394 RASNVNEFPFK

-427 SRNVDYGVYSAVY
+427 SRNVSYGVYSAVY
-440 YSEDGG
+440 RSDDGG

-495 ISSDGGLNFKE
+495 ISSDGGFNFRE
-506 FAWGNRLK
+506 FGWGNRLK
-514 AEYDDGVYYSTTS
+514 ALHDDGQYYTTTS

-549 DAGLLVKDKNINNN
+549 DAGLLMKDKNINNN

-613 EGTEAFLNPYAGT
+613 EGTEAFINPYAGT
-626 CYFSGNN
+626 CYFSGSG
-633 GGGLENVSLNSWYE
+633 GGGLENVSLSSWYE

-667 NNMSFFRIED
+667 SNMSFFRIED
-677 FGRKTVNISSKT
+677 FGRKTVNLSAKT
-689 VDDSG
+689 VDVSG

-703 IARDGDRATIF
+703 LARDGDRSTIF
-714 VLNNNHTLVRS
+714 VLNTNHTIMRS
-725 TDGGNTFETVYVK
+725 TNGGDTFETVYVK
-738 SAGGSDVPAKFT
+738 GSDGSKVVAKFT
-750 NAWLAADP
+750 NAWFTVDP
-758 DNSSIVFLGQHGK
+758 DNSNIIYIGQTGK

-776 LSTGLNEDLS
+776 LAKGDSEDLS
-786 AGLPSVSCEDI
+786 AGLPNVSCEDI
-797 IFHEGSGDIY
+797 FFHEGSGDIY

-812 SGIYRRDHSTG
+812 SGIYLRDHSTG
-823 QWSLWMKGYNP
+823 QWTLWMKGYNP
-834 LSVSRIALNYTTQ
+834 LSASRLALNYTTQ
-847 EMVIADYGRGVWVAD
+847 EMVIGDYGRGVWVAD
-862 LENPADR
+862 LEHPSDR
-869 YFKDGFALKELSDV
+869 YFKNGFALKELSNVD
-883 GGRRTLGI
+883 GRRTFGI

-904 WYVNGQDVDNPYQ
+904 WYVNGQDVNNPYQ
-917 FLTTRLNAGD
+917 YLTAQLNDGD
-927 KVRLKLT
+927 KVKRKLT
-934 LRESPD
+934 WRESPD
-940 VSTTSAEYTVGSS
+940 VSTTSAEYTVKSS
-953 AQTYVANVSKPG
+953 ASKIAYEPKPG

-971 GSGRIDLGYVDWFFN
+971 GSGRVDLGYVDWFFN

-993 IKPETNGVILCN
+993 IKPESNGVVLCN

-1014 RGWAFLLDQGKL
+1014 RGWALLLDQGKIK
-1026 NFRYAPAQLF
+1026 FRYAPAQLF
-1036 DRATYDADET
+1036 DRATYDANET
-1046 QQVDIGGTAL
+1046 QQSDVVGTAL
-1056 AMGRWS
+1056 TMGRWS

-1076 YVNGSQVASAARIV
+1076 YVNGNQVASSARIV

-1111 AMKGTVDELKIWNS
+1111 AMKGAVDELKIWNS
-1125 ALDENDI
+1125 ALNANDI

-1159 KEHELFSRAGMA
+1159 KEHELFSRGGMA
-1171 PRVQAVTSYEK
+1171 PRVQAVTSYVK

-1187 AAVKSEVKTPA
+1187 AAVKSEVKTPSE
-1198 GRTAYD
+1198 RTAYD
-1204 IGDGRFLYLTP
+1204 FGDGRSVYLTP
-1215 SEGQMP
+1215 ADGQMP
-1221 EIGVYRYANL
+1221 EIGVYRYAHL
-1231 HPDSMGVNP
+1231 HPDSMGVNS
-1240 LYYKAFS
+1240 LYYKAVS
-1247 EVFQIRPFSVQDGAS
+1247 EVFQIRPFSDSENAS
-1262 VNIEIPLTLESGK
+1262 VDIEIPLALDASK

-1294 SELSTGSDGKYLLA
+1294 SDLSISSDGKYLVA
-1308 QDIKLD
+1308 RGVKLD
-1314 RISDKMLAVLQNK
+1314 RLSDKMLAVLENK
-1327 PAVEASLDGGW
+1327 PAIEASLEGGA
-1338 EGNEIN
+1338 EGNEIY
-1344 VYDAG
+1344 VYDAE
-1349 QNRYSIS
+1349 QTNYSID
-1356 AHLVGGL
+1356 AHLVGGMS
-1363 DEPVGIYEISSKTG
+1363 EPTGLYEVKSKTG
-1377 LFKIAGNMSFVNGK
+1377 LFKIADNMKFVNGK
-1391 ASAELVLD
+1391 ATAKLVLD
-1399 VDKLSGAETVA
+1399 LDKLNGADALA
-1410 DTIVGKTDE
+1410 DTIVGKADE
-1419 RMVPLVV
+1419 KLVPLAIK
-1426 TVNNKILPAVSGKDI
+1426 VNNRLLPTVSGRDM
-1441 TFSNGGGAVPS
+1441 TFQNGGAYVS
-1452 SMIIDSLNGSPEAS
+1452 SSKITGGLNGKTTVTM
-1466 IMGWI
+1466 MGWVRI
-1471 RLDDAYMLS
+1471 DNTDMLS
-1480 GSGGVKTLIFFRGSN
+1480 GVKPLIFFRGSN
-1495 GAVCGLHLQEGNL
+1495 SGVCGIHLASGNL

-1515 YYNWSSGLNIKQSDL
+1515 YYGWSTTLNFTTADI

-1539 VAKDGFHLFL
+1539 VEPTQFRVYL
-1549 NGAEYHH
+1549 NGAEYSRGHDKI
-1556 MTNAPAAKINS
+1556 TGGIINS
-1567 PLLLGQN
+1567 ALMFGQN
-1574 HLGDKWFKGA
+1574 YQSDKWFNGA
-1584 LDQVMVWKRALTSA
+1584 VDQVMLWNRSLTA
-1598 EVRHYML
+1598 EEIRRYMTV
-1605 NNPRLDAPGL
+1605 NPRLDDPSL
-1615 VSFVDMD
+1615 VSFIDMD
-1622 HYGKNGAMVDLVSGT
+1622 HVNADGKIYDLVSEAPLAT
-1637 PVSFYGVTSNEGYS
+1637 SGVTSNDDYS

-1656 TKELYSQYS
+1656 PSNSFTQNSQAPAV
-1665 GDSDKGNILYVESP
+1665 DNIIFVEPPS
-1679 ANTNADFSIGVF
+1679 NVNADYTMGVF
-1691 SGTPYNHVD
+1691 NGTPYNYANSEH
-1700 SLHANLTPLY
+1700 SNLTPLY
-1710 GGYFTLTMSRPSVF
+1710 GAYFTLTMSKPSVF
-1724 SAGQKA
+1724 SSGQKA
-1730 VLQFNMPQSSA
+1730 VIGFNMPQTAVS
-1741 ASGAE
+1741 SGAV
-1746 LALRP
+1746 LAIRP
-1751 FGSLDTFTTYVPAT
+1751 IGSPEPFSTYQPMT
-1765 SVENGRMRFEVDAA
+1765 SLVDGKMRFEVDGT
-1779 LLNGGVEMMLM
+1779 LLNGGSELMLM
-1790 YDAAGGDLP
+1790 YDGTQGELP
-1799 VLVDM
+1799 VKVNLSVNN
-1804 SLDMEDYAEGDT
+1804 YNEGDT
-1816 IILDAATNRITLNA
+1816 LILNSETDRIT
-1830 EVKSA
+1830 VKADVVSA
-1835 NPQSKVLVSLVESEY
+1835 NPQSKALVSVVESEY
-1850 ASPSIPELE
+1850 ASADVSELDLS
-1859 IGGQAEQKFSIY
+1859 GSAEKSFVIT
-1871 INKENI
+1871 INKDNL

-1892 TGGNSTLKFNVVL
+1892 SEGGELKLNVAL
-1905 EPVVELSLAD
+1905 EPIVELSLAD
-1915 NDSEDNSIVVEV
+1915 NDSEDNSIVVED

-2002 NLTKEQNVSLSEDE
+2002 NLTKEQNVSLHEDE
-2016 IVKYLYQYNPESDT
+2016 VVKYLYQYNPESDT

-2044 KLMPFQPFFVQTKQ
+2044 KLMPFQPFFVQTRQ
-2058 TGASLVITPEAK
+2058 TGASLVIKPESK
-2070 NTSINRRV
+2070 STTINRRV

-2095 AGTSDKLADRT
+2095 AGDSDKLSDRT
-2106 EIKIQD
+2106 EIKIQE
-2112 GTSADIVFGE
+2112 GTSTDIVFGE

-2180 YGLNDNAELVDKST
+2180 YGLNDNAELVDKAT

-2207 FNVTDVKE
+2207 FNVADVKE

-2276 TSASSTHSL
+2276 TSASSTHNL
-2285 KAGTYIVRVRTSNK
+2285 TAGTYIVRVRTSNK

>member
-23 LTNGTKSAVKEKEK
+23 LTDGTKSAVKEKEK

-43 ALPDSAYEQVKKEDL
+43 ALPDSAYEQVRKEDL

-85 KSNRGKVRGSRE
+85 NSNRSKVRGSRE
-97 YGMYAKQWLPMYGHT
+97 YGMYAKQWLPIYGHT
-112 PGNDSIYQFVDTA
+112 PGNDTIYQFVDTA

-156 LKGIRNKGYFR
+156 MKGIRNKGYFR
-167 PVHQK
+167 PVYQK
-172 PYTGRIH
+172 PYTGRVH

-184 PTDPDALMVVPDGA
+184 PTDPDALMVVPDGG
-198 GIFRTSDLGK
+198 GIFRTADLGK

-262 WTRVEGATHKSF
+262 WTRVQGATHKEF

-284 GNLKFIGAIQSG
+284 GNLKFIGANQGGS
-296 TNYLNSQLWYSDDKG
+296 NYLDSKVWYSDNKG
-311 VTWKQIVLP
+311 VTWKQVVLP

-345 NRDKIYISTSRSIY
+345 DRDKIYITTSRSIY
-359 YSEDGLTPQAGAN
+359 YSEDGLTPQVGAN
-372 GAVTFNIK
+372 GATTFNIK
-380 RMTFDVYNHDGTVL
+380 RLTFDVYNQDGTVL

-427 SRNVDYGVYSAVY
+427 SRNVSYGVYSAVY
-440 YSEDGG
+440 RSDDGG

-506 FAWGNRLK
+506 FLWGNRLK
-514 AEYDDGVYYSTTS
+514 AEYDDGLYYSTTS

-549 DAGLLVKDKNINNN
+549 DAGLLVKDKDINNN

-677 FGRKTVNISSKT
+677 FGRKTVNLSAKT
-689 VDDSG
+689 VDVSG

-703 IARDGDRATIF
+703 LARDGDRSTIF
-714 VLNNNHTLVRS
+714 VLNTNHTIMRS
-725 TDGGNTFETVYVK
+725 TNGGDTFETVYVK
-738 SAGGSDVPAKFT
+738 GSDGSKVVAKFT
-750 NAWLAADP
+750 NAWFTVDP
-758 DNSSIVFLGQHGK
+758 DNSNIIYIGQTGK

-776 LSTGLNEDLS
+776 LAKGDREDLS
-786 AGLPSVSCEDI
+786 AGLPSISCDDI
-797 IFHEGSGDIY
+797 FFHEGSGDIY

-812 SGIYRRDHSTG
+812 SGIYLRDHSTG
-823 QWSLWMKGYNP
+823 QWTLWMKGYNP
-834 LSVSRIALNYTTQ
+834 LSASRLALNYTTQ
-847 EMVIADYGRGVWVAD
+847 EMVIGDYGRGVWVAD
-862 LENPADR
+862 LEHPSDR
-869 YFKDGFALKELSDV
+869 YFKNGFALKELSNVD
-883 GGRRTLGI
+883 GRRTFGI

-904 WYVNGQDVDNPYQ
+904 WYVNGEDVNNPYQ
-917 FLTTRLNAGD
+917 YLTAQLNDGD
-927 KVRLKLT
+927 KVKLKLT

-940 VSTTSAEYTVGSS
+940 VSTTSAEYTVKSS
-953 AQTYVANVSKPG
+953 ASKIAYEPKPG
-965 TALYSD
+965 TAMYSD
-971 GSGRIDLGYVDWFFN
+971 GSGRVDLGYVDWFFN

-993 IKPETNGVILCN
+993 IKPESNGVVLCN

-1014 RGWAFLLDQGKL
+1014 RGWALLLDQGKIK
-1026 NFRYAPAQLF
+1026 FRYAPAQLF
-1036 DRATYDADET
+1036 DRATYDANET
-1046 QQVDIGGTAL
+1046 QQSDVVGTAL
-1056 AMGRWS
+1056 TMGRWS

-1076 YVNGSQVASAARIV
+1076 YVNGNQVASSARIV

-1111 AMKGTVDELKIWNS
+1111 AMKGAVDELKIWNS
-1125 ALDENDI
+1125 ALNANDI

-1159 KEHELFSRAGMA
+1159 KEHELFSRGGMA
-1171 PRVQAVTSYEK
+1171 PRVQAVTSYVK

-1187 AAVKSEVKTPA
+1187 AAVKSEVKTPSE
-1198 GRTAYD
+1198 RTAYG
-1204 IGDGRFLYLTP
+1204 IGDGRSVYLTP
-1215 SEGQMP
+1215 ADGQMP
-1221 EIGVYRYANL
+1221 EIGVYRYAHL
-1231 HPDSMGVNP
+1231 HPDSMGVNS
-1240 LYYKAFS
+1240 LYYKAVS
-1247 EVFQIRPFSVQDGAS
+1247 EVFQIRPFSDSENAS
-1262 VNIEIPLTLESGK
+1262 VDIEIPLALDASK

-1294 SELSTGSDGKYLLA
+1294 SDLSISSDGKYLVA
-1308 QDIKLD
+1308 RGVKLD
-1314 RISDKMLAVLQNK
+1314 RLSDKMLAVLENK
-1327 PAVEASLDGGW
+1327 PAIEASLEGGA
-1338 EGNEIN
+1338 EGNEIY
-1344 VYDAG
+1344 VYDAE
-1349 QNRYSIS
+1349 QTNYSID
-1356 AHLVGGL
+1356 AHLVGGMS
-1363 DEPVGIYEISSKTG
+1363 EPTGLYEVKSKTG
-1377 LFKIAGNMSFVNGK
+1377 LFKIADNMKFVNGK
-1391 ASAELVLD
+1391 ATAKLVLD
-1399 VDKLSGAETVA
+1399 LDNLNGADALA
-1410 DTIVGKTDE
+1410 DTIVGKADE
-1419 RMVPLVV
+1419 KLVPLAIK
-1426 TVNNKILPAVSGKDI
+1426 VNNRLLPTVSGRDM
-1441 TFSNGGGAVPS
+1441 TFQNGGAYVS
-1452 SMIIDSLNGSPEAS
+1452 SSKITGGLNGKTTVTM
-1466 IMGWI
+1466 MGWVRI
-1471 RLDDAYMLS
+1471 DNKDMLS
-1480 GSGGVKTLIFFRGSN
+1480 GVRPLIFFRGSN
-1495 GAVCGLHLQEGNL
+1495 SGVCGIHLASGNL

-1515 YYNWSSGLNIKQSDL
+1515 YYAWSTTLNFTAADI

-1539 VAKDGFHLFL
+1539 VEPTQFRVYL
-1549 NGAEYHH
+1549 NGAEYSRGHDKI
-1556 MTNAPAAKINS
+1556 TGGIINS
-1567 PLLLGQN
+1567 ALMFGQN
-1574 HLGDKWFKGA
+1574 YQSDKWFNGA
-1584 LDQVMVWKRALTSA
+1584 VDQVMLWNRSLTA
-1598 EVRHYML
+1598 EEIRRYMTV
-1605 NNPRLDAPGL
+1605 NPRLDDPSL
-1615 VSFVDMD
+1615 VSFIDMD
-1622 HYGKNGAMVDLVSGT
+1622 HVNADGKIYDLVSEAPLAT
-1637 PVSFYGVTSNEGYS
+1637 SGVTSNDDYS

-1656 TKELYSQYS
+1656 PSNSFTQNSQAPAV
-1665 GDSDKGNILYVESP
+1665 DNIIFVESP
-1679 ANTNADFSIGVF
+1679 SNVNADYRMGVF
-1691 SGTPYNHVD
+1691 NGTPYNYANSEH
-1700 SLHANLTPLY
+1700 SNLTPLY
-1710 GGYFTLTMSRPSVF
+1710 GAYFTLTMSKPSVF
-1724 SAGQKA
+1724 SSGQKA
-1730 VLQFNMPQSSA
+1730 VIGFNMPQTAVS
-1741 ASGAE
+1741 SGAV
-1746 LALRP
+1746 LAIRP
-1751 FGSLDTFTTYVPAT
+1751 IGSPEPFSTYQPMT
-1765 SVENGRMRFEVDAA
+1765 SLVDGKMRFEVDGT
-1779 LLNGGVEMMLM
+1779 LLNGGSELMLM
-1790 YDAAGGDLP
+1790 YDGTQGELP
-1799 VLVDM
+1799 VKVNLSVNN
-1804 SLDMEDYAEGDT
+1804 YNEGDT
-1816 IILDAATNRITLNA
+1816 LILNSETDRIT
-1830 EVKSA
+1830 VKADVVSA
-1835 NPQSKVLVSLVESEY
+1835 NPQSKALVSVVESEY
-1850 ASPSIPELE
+1850 ASADVSELDLS
-1859 IGGQAEQKFSIY
+1859 GSAEKSFVIT
-1871 INKENI
+1871 INKDNL

-1892 TGGNSTLKFNVVL
+1892 SEGGELKLNVAL
-1905 EPVVELSLAD
+1905 EPIVELSLAD
-1915 NDSEDNSIVVEV
+1915 NDSEDNSIVVED

-2002 NLTKEQNVSLSEDE
+2002 NLTKEQNVSLHEDE
-2016 IVKYLYQYNPESDT
+2016 VVKYLYQYNPESDT

-2044 KLMPFQPFFVQTKQ
+2044 KLMPFQPFFVQTRQ
-2058 TGASLVITPEAK
+2058 TGASLVIKPESK
-2070 NTSINRRV
+2070 STTINRRV

-2095 AGTSDKLADRT
+2095 AGDSDKLSDRT
-2106 EIKIQD
+2106 EIKIQE
-2112 GTSADIVFGE
+2112 GTSTDIVFGE

-2144 RYLSVNVLPNKRVEI
+2144 RYLSVNVLPDKRVEV

-2180 YGLNDNAELVDKST
+2180 YGLNDNAELVDKAT

-2207 FNVTDVKE
+2207 FNVADVKE

-2276 TSASSTHSL
+2276 TSASSTHNL
-2285 KAGTYIVRVRTSNK
+2285 TAGTYIVRVRTSNK

>member
-23 LTNGTKSAVKEKEK
+23 LTDGTKSAVKEKEK

-43 ALPDSAYEQVKKEDL
+43 ALPDSAYEQVRKEDL

-69 DGWYPQE
+69 DGWFPQE
-76 ITRIMDRYI
+76 ITRIMDCYI
-85 KSNRGKVRGSRE
+85 KSNRSKVRGSRE
-97 YGMYAKQWLPMYGHT
+97 YGMYAKQWLPIYGHT
-112 PGNDSIYQFVDTA
+112 PGNDTIYQFVDTA

-156 LKGIRNKGYFR
+156 MKGIRNKGYFR
-167 PVHQK
+167 PVYQK
-172 PYTGRIH
+172 PYTGRVH

-184 PTDPDALMVVPDGA
+184 PTDPDALMVVPDGG
-198 GIFRTSDLGK
+198 GIFRTADLGK

-262 WTRVEGATHKSF
+262 WTRVQGATHKEF

-284 GNLKFIGAIQSG
+284 GNLKFIGANQGGS
-296 TNYLNSQLWYSDDKG
+296 NYLDSKVWYSDNKG
-311 VTWKQIVLP
+311 VTWKQVVLP

-345 NRDKIYISTSRSIY
+345 DRDKIYITTSRSIY
-359 YSEDGLTPQAGAN
+359 YSEDGLTPQVGAN
-372 GAVTFNIK
+372 GATTFNIK
-380 RMTFDVYNHDGTVL
+380 RLTFDVYNQDGTVL
-394 RASNVSEFPFK
+394 RASNVNEFPFK

-427 SRNVDYGVYSAVY
+427 SRNVSYGVYSAVY
-440 YSEDGG
+440 RSDDGG

-506 FAWGNRLK
+506 FLWGNRLK
-514 AEYDDGVYYSTTS
+514 AEYDDGLYYSTTS

-549 DAGLLVKDKNINNN
+549 DAGLLVKDKDINNN

-677 FGRKTVNISSKT
+677 FGRKTVNISANT
-689 VDDSG
+689 VDVSG

-703 IARDGDRATIF
+703 LARDGDRSTIF
-714 VLNNNHTLVRS
+714 VLNTNHTIMRS
-725 TDGGNTFETVYVK
+725 TNGGDTFETVYVK
-738 SAGGSDVPAKFT
+738 GSDGSKAVAKFT
-750 NAWLAADP
+750 NAWFTVDP
-758 DNSSIVFLGQHGK
+758 NNSNIIYIGQTGK

-776 LSTGLNEDLS
+776 LATGDSEDLS
-786 AGLPSVSCEDI
+786 AGLPNVSCEDI
-797 IFHEGSGDIY
+797 FFHEGSGDIY

-812 SGIYRRDHSTG
+812 SGIYLRDHSTG
-823 QWSLWMKGYNP
+823 QWTLWMKGYNP
-834 LSVSRIALNYTTQ
+834 LSASRLALNYTTQ
-847 EMVIADYGRGVWVAD
+847 EMVIGDYGRGVWVAD
-862 LENPADR
+862 LEHPSDR
-869 YFKDGFALKELSDV
+869 YFKNGFALKELSNVD
-883 GGRRTLGI
+883 GRRTFGI

-904 WYVNGQDVDNPYQ
+904 WYVNGQDVNNPYQ
-917 FLTTRLNAGD
+917 YLTAQLNDGD
-927 KVRLKLT
+927 KVKLKLT

-940 VSTTSAEYTVGSS
+940 VSTTSAEYTVKSS
-953 AQTYVANVSKPG
+953 ASKIAYEPKPG

-971 GSGRIDLGYVDWFFN
+971 GGGRIDLGYVDWFFN

-993 IKPETNGVILCN
+993 IKPESNGVVLCN

-1014 RGWAFLLDQGKL
+1014 RGWALLLDQGKIK
-1026 NFRYAPAQLF
+1026 FRYAPAQLF
-1036 DRATYDADET
+1036 DRATYDVNET
-1046 QQVDIGGTAL
+1046 QQSDVVGTAL
-1056 AMGRWS
+1056 TMGRWS

-1076 YVNGSQVASAARIV
+1076 YVNGNQVASSARIV

-1111 AMKGTVDELKIWNS
+1111 AMKGAVDELKIWNS
-1125 ALDENDI
+1125 ALNANDI

-1159 KEHELFSRAGMA
+1159 KEHELFSRGGMA
-1171 PRVQAVTSYEK
+1171 PRVQAVTSYVK

-1187 AAVKSEVKTPA
+1187 AAVKSEVKTPSE
-1198 GRTAYD
+1198 RTAYD
-1204 IGDGRFLYLTP
+1204 IGDGRSVYLTP
-1215 SEGQMP
+1215 ADGQMP
-1221 EIGVYRYANL
+1221 EIGVYRYAHL
-1231 HPDSMGVNP
+1231 HPDSMGVNS
-1240 LYYKAFS
+1240 LYYKAVS
-1247 EVFQIRPFSVQDGAS
+1247 EVFQIRPFSDSENAS
-1262 VNIEIPLTLESGK
+1262 VDIEIPLALDASK

-1294 SELSTGSDGKYLLA
+1294 SDLSISSDGKYLVA
-1308 QDIKLD
+1308 RGVKLD
-1314 RISDKMLAVLQNK
+1314 RLSDKMLAVLENK
-1327 PAVEASLDGGW
+1327 PAIEASLEGGA
-1338 EGNEIN
+1338 EGNEIY
-1344 VYDAG
+1344 VYDAE
-1349 QNRYSIS
+1349 QTNYSID
-1356 AHLVGGL
+1356 AHLVGGMS
-1363 DEPVGIYEISSKTG
+1363 EPTGLYEVKSKTG
-1377 LFKIAGNMSFVNGK
+1377 LFKIADNMKFVNGK
-1391 ASAELVLD
+1391 ATAKLVLD
-1399 VDKLSGAETVA
+1399 LDKLNGADALA
-1410 DTIVGKTDE
+1410 DTIVGKADE
-1419 RMVPLVV
+1419 KLVPLAIK
-1426 TVNNKILPAVSGKDI
+1426 VNNRLLPTVSGRDM
-1441 TFSNGGGAVPS
+1441 TFQNGGAYVS
-1452 SMIIDSLNGSPEAS
+1452 SSKITGGLNGKTTVTM
-1466 IMGWI
+1466 MGWVRI
-1471 RLDDAYMLS
+1471 DNKDMLS
-1480 GSGGVKTLIFFRGSN
+1480 GVRPLIFFRGSN
-1495 GAVCGLHLQEGNL
+1495 SGVCGIHLSSGNL

-1515 YYNWSSGLNIKQSDL
+1515 YYGWSTTLNFTTADI

-1539 VAKDGFHLFL
+1539 VEPTQFRVYL
-1549 NGAEYHH
+1549 NGAEYSRGHDKI
-1556 MTNAPAAKINS
+1556 TGGIINS
-1567 PLLLGQN
+1567 ALMFGQN
-1574 HLGDKWFKGA
+1574 YQSDKWFNGA
-1584 LDQVMVWKRALTSA
+1584 VDQVMLWNRSLTA
-1598 EVRHYML
+1598 EEIRRYMTV
-1605 NNPRLDAPGL
+1605 NPRLDDPSL
-1615 VSFVDMD
+1615 VSFIDMD
-1622 HYGKNGAMVDLVSGT
+1622 HVNADGKIYDLVSEAPLAT
-1637 PVSFYGVTSNEGYS
+1637 SGVTSNDDYS

-1656 TKELYSQYS
+1656 PSNSFTQNSQAPAV
-1665 GDSDKGNILYVESP
+1665 DNIIFVESP
-1679 ANTNADFSIGVF
+1679 SNVNADYRMGVF
-1691 SGTPYNHVD
+1691 NGTPYNYANSEH
-1700 SLHANLTPLY
+1700 SNLTPLY
-1710 GGYFTLTMSRPSVF
+1710 GAYFTLTMSKPSVF
-1724 SAGQKA
+1724 SSGQKA
-1730 VLQFNMPQSSA
+1730 VIGFNMPQTAVS
-1741 ASGAE
+1741 SGAV
-1746 LALRP
+1746 LAIRP
-1751 FGSLDTFTTYVPAT
+1751 IGSPEPFSTYQPMT
-1765 SVENGRMRFEVDAA
+1765 SLVDGKMRFEVDGT
-1779 LLNGGVEMMLM
+1779 LLNGGSELMLM
-1790 YDAAGGDLP
+1790 YDGTQGELP
-1799 VLVDM
+1799 VKVNLSVNN
-1804 SLDMEDYAEGDT
+1804 YNEGDT
-1816 IILDAATNRITLNA
+1816 LILNSETDRIT
-1830 EVKSA
+1830 VKADVVSA
-1835 NPQSKVLVSLVESEY
+1835 NPQSKALVSVVESEY
-1850 ASPSIPELE
+1850 ASADVSELDLS
-1859 IGGQAEQKFSIY
+1859 GSAEKSFVIT
-1871 INKENI
+1871 INKDNL

-1892 TGGNSTLKFNVVL
+1892 SEGGELKLNVAL
-1905 EPVVELSLAD
+1905 EPIVELSLAD
-1915 NDSEDNSIVVEV
+1915 NDSEDNSIVVEN

-2002 NLTKEQNVSLSEDE
+2002 NLTKEQNVSLHEDE
-2016 IVKYLYQYNPESDT
+2016 VVKYLYQYNPESDT

-2044 KLMPFQPFFVQTKQ
+2044 KLMPFQPFFVQTRQ
-2058 TGASLVITPEAK
+2058 TGASLVIKPESK
-2070 NTSINRRV
+2070 STTINRRV

-2095 AGTSDKLADRT
+2095 AGDSDKLSDRT
-2106 EIKIQD
+2106 EIKIQE
-2112 GTSADIVFGE
+2112 GTSTDIVFGE

-2180 YGLNDNAELVDKST
+2180 YGLNDNAELVDKAT

-2207 FNVTDVKE
+2207 FNVADVKE

-2276 TSASSTHSL
+2276 TSASSTHNL
-2285 KAGTYIVRVRTSNK
+2285 TAGTYIVRVRTSNK

>member
-23 LTNGTKSAVKEKEK
+23 LTDGTKSAVKEKEK

-43 ALPDSAYEQVKKEDL
+43 ALPDSAYEQVRKEDL

-69 DGWYPQE
+69 DGWFPQE

-85 KSNRGKVRGSRE
+85 NSNRSKVRGSRE
-97 YGMYAKQWLPMYGHT
+97 YGMYAKQWLPIYGHT
-112 PGNDSIYQFVDTA
+112 PGNDTIYQFVDTA

-156 LKGIRNKGYFR
+156 MKGIRNKGYFR
-167 PVHQK
+167 PVYQK
-172 PYTGRIH
+172 PYTGRVH

-184 PTDPDALMVVPDGA
+184 PTDPDALMVVPDGG
-198 GIFRTSDLGK
+198 GIFRTADLGK

-262 WTRVEGATHKSF
+262 WTRVQGATHKEF

-284 GNLKFIGAIQSG
+284 GNLKFIGANQGGS
-296 TNYLNSQLWYSDDKG
+296 NYLDSKVWYSDNKG
-311 VTWKQIVLP
+311 VTWKQVVLP

-345 NRDKIYISTSRSIY
+345 DRDKIYITTSRSIY
-359 YSEDGLTPQAGAN
+359 YSEDGLTPQVGAN
-372 GAVTFNIK
+372 GATTFNIK
-380 RMTFDVYNHDGTVL
+380 RLTFDVYNQDGTVL
-394 RASNVSEFPFK
+394 RASNVNEFPFK

-427 SRNVDYGVYSAVY
+427 SRNVSYGVYSAVY
-440 YSEDGG
+440 RSDDGG

-506 FAWGNRLK
+506 FLWGNRLK
-514 AEYDDGVYYSTTS
+514 AEYDDGLYYSTTS

-549 DAGLLVKDKNINNN
+549 DAGLLVKDKDINNN

-677 FGRKTVNISSKT
+677 FGRKTVNLSAKT
-689 VDDSG
+689 VDVSG

-703 IARDGDRATIF
+703 LARDGDRSTIF
-714 VLNNNHTLVRS
+714 VLNTNHTIMRS
-725 TDGGNTFETVYVK
+725 TNGGDTFETVYVK
-738 SAGGSDVPAKFT
+738 GSDGSKVVAKFT
-750 NAWLAADP
+750 NAWFTVDP
-758 DNSSIVFLGQHGK
+758 DNSNIIYIGQTGK

-776 LSTGLNEDLS
+776 LATGDREDLS
-786 AGLPSVSCEDI
+786 AGLPSISCDDI
-797 IFHEGSGDIY
+797 FFHEGSGDIY

-812 SGIYRRDHSTG
+812 SGIYLRDHSTG
-823 QWSLWMKGYNP
+823 QWTLWMKGYNP
-834 LSVSRIALNYTTQ
+834 LSASRLALNYTTQ
-847 EMVIADYGRGVWVAD
+847 EMVIGDYGRGVWVAD
-862 LENPADR
+862 LEHPSDR
-869 YFKDGFALKELSDV
+869 YFKNGFALKELSNVD
-883 GGRRTLGI
+883 GRRTFGI

-904 WYVNGQDVDNPYQ
+904 WYVNGQDVNNPYQ
-917 FLTTRLNAGD
+917 YLTAQLNDGD
-927 KVRLKLT
+927 KVKLKLT

-940 VSTTSAEYTVGSS
+940 VSTTSAEYTVKSS
-953 AQTYVANVSKPG
+953 ASKIAYEPKPG
-965 TALYSD
+965 TAMYSD
-971 GSGRIDLGYVDWFFN
+971 GSGRVDLGYVDWFFN

-993 IKPETNGVILCN
+993 IKPESNGVVLCN

-1014 RGWAFLLDQGKL
+1014 RGWALLLDQGKIK
-1026 NFRYAPAQLF
+1026 FRYAPAQLF
-1036 DRATYDADET
+1036 DRATYDANET
-1046 QQVDIGGTAL
+1046 QQSDVVGTAL
-1056 AMGRWS
+1056 TMGRWS

-1076 YVNGSQVASAARIV
+1076 YVNGNQVASSARIV

-1111 AMKGTVDELKIWNS
+1111 AMKGAVDELKIWNS
-1125 ALDENDI
+1125 ALNANDI

-1159 KEHELFSRAGMA
+1159 KEHELFSRGGMA
-1171 PRVQAVTSYEK
+1171 PRVQAVTSYVK

-1187 AAVKSEVKTPA
+1187 AAVKSEVKTPSE
-1198 GRTAYD
+1198 RTAYD
-1204 IGDGRFLYLTP
+1204 IGDGRSVYLTP
-1215 SEGQMP
+1215 ADGQMP
-1221 EIGVYRYANL
+1221 EIGVYRYAHL
-1231 HPDSMGVNP
+1231 HPDSMGVNS
-1240 LYYKAFS
+1240 LYYKAVS
-1247 EVFQIRPFSVQDGAS
+1247 EVFQIRPFSDSENAS
-1262 VNIEIPLTLESGK
+1262 VDIEIPLAIDASK

-1294 SELSTGSDGKYLLA
+1294 SDLSISSDGKYLVA
-1308 QDIKLD
+1308 RGVKLD
-1314 RISDKMLAVLQNK
+1314 RLSDKMLAVLENK
-1327 PAVEASLDGGW
+1327 PAIEASLEGGA
-1338 EGNEIN
+1338 EGNEIY
-1344 VYDAG
+1344 VYDAE
-1349 QNRYSIS
+1349 QTNYSID
-1356 AHLVGGL
+1356 AHLVGGMS
-1363 DEPVGIYEISSKTG
+1363 EPTGLYEVKSKTG
-1377 LFKIAGNMSFVNGK
+1377 LFKIADNMKFVNGK
-1391 ASAELVLD
+1391 ATAKLVLD
-1399 VDKLSGAETVA
+1399 LDKLNGADALA
-1410 DTIVGKTDE
+1410 DTIVGKADE
-1419 RMVPLVV
+1419 KLVPLAIK
-1426 TVNNKILPAVSGKDI
+1426 VNNRLLPTVSGRDM
-1441 TFSNGGGAVPS
+1441 TFQNGGAYVS
-1452 SMIIDSLNGSPEAS
+1452 SSKITGGLNGKTTVTM
-1466 IMGWI
+1466 MGWVRI
-1471 RLDDAYMLS
+1471 DNKDMLS
-1480 GSGGVKTLIFFRGSN
+1480 GVKPLIFFRGSN
-1495 GAVCGLHLQEGNL
+1495 SGVCGIHLSSGNL

-1515 YYNWSSGLNIKQSDL
+1515 YYGWSTTLNFTTADI

-1539 VAKDGFHLFL
+1539 VEPTQFRVYL
-1549 NGAEYHH
+1549 NGAEYSRGHDKI
-1556 MTNAPAAKINS
+1556 TGGIINS
-1567 PLLLGQN
+1567 ALMFGQN
-1574 HLGDKWFKGA
+1574 YQSDKWFNGA
-1584 LDQVMVWKRALTSA
+1584 VDQVMLWNRSLTA
-1598 EVRHYML
+1598 EEIRRYMTV
-1605 NNPRLDAPGL
+1605 NPRLDDPSL
-1615 VSFVDMD
+1615 VSFIDMD
-1622 HYGKNGAMVDLVSGT
+1622 HVNADGKIYDLVSEAPLAT
-1637 PVSFYGVTSNEGYS
+1637 SGVTSNDDYS

-1656 TKELYSQYS
+1656 PSNSFTQNSQAPAV
-1665 GDSDKGNILYVESP
+1665 DNIIFVESP
-1679 ANTNADFSIGVF
+1679 SNVNADYRMGVF
-1691 SGTPYNHVD
+1691 NGTPYNYANSEH
-1700 SLHANLTPLY
+1700 SNLTPLY
-1710 GGYFTLTMSRPSVF
+1710 GAYFTLTMSKPSVF
-1724 SAGQKA
+1724 SSGQKA
-1730 VLQFNMPQSSA
+1730 VIGFNMPQTAVS
-1741 ASGAE
+1741 SGAV
-1746 LALRP
+1746 LAIRP
-1751 FGSLDTFTTYVPAT
+1751 IGSPEPFSTYQPMT
-1765 SVENGRMRFEVDAA
+1765 SLVDGKMRFEVDGT
-1779 LLNGGVEMMLM
+1779 LLNGGSELMLM
-1790 YDAAGGDLP
+1790 YDGTQGELP
-1799 VLVDM
+1799 VKVNLSVNN
-1804 SLDMEDYAEGDT
+1804 YNEGDT
-1816 IILDAATNRITLNA
+1816 LILNSETDRIT
-1830 EVKSA
+1830 VKADVVSA
-1835 NPQSKVLVSLVESEY
+1835 NQQSKALVSVVESEY
-1850 ASPSIPELE
+1850 ASADVSELDLS
-1859 IGGQAEQKFSIY
+1859 GSAEKSFVIT
-1871 INKENI
+1871 INKDNL

-1892 TGGNSTLKFNVVL
+1892 SEGGELKLNVAL
-1905 EPVVELSLAD
+1905 EPIVELSLAD
-1915 NDSEDNSIVVEV
+1915 NDSEDNSIVVEN

-2002 NLTKEQNVSLSEDE
+2002 NLTKEQNVSLHEDE
-2016 IVKYLYQYNPESDT
+2016 VVKYLYQYNPESDT

-2044 KLMPFQPFFVQTKQ
+2044 KLMPFQPFFVQTRQ
-2058 TGASLVITPEAK
+2058 TGASLVIKPESK
-2070 NTSINRRV
+2070 STTINRRV

-2095 AGTSDKLADRT
+2095 AGDSDKLSDRT
-2106 EIKIQD
+2106 EIKIQE
-2112 GTSADIVFGE
+2112 GTSTDIVFGE

-2144 RYLSVNVLPNKRVEI
+2144 RYLSVNVLPDKRVEV

-2180 YGLNDNAELVDKST
+2180 YGLNDTAELVDKAT

-2207 FNVTDVKE
+2207 FNVADVKE

-2276 TSASSTHSL
+2276 TSASSTHNL
-2285 KAGTYIVRVRTSNK
+2285 TAGTYIVRVRTSNK

>member
-23 LTNGTKSAVKEKEK
+23 LTDGTKSAVKEKEK

-43 ALPDSAYEQVKKEDL
+43 ALPDSAYEQVRKEDL

-69 DGWYPQE
+69 DGWFPQE

-85 KSNRGKVRGSRE
+85 NSNRSKVRGSRE
-97 YGMYAKQWLPMYGHT
+97 YGMYAKQWLPIYGHT
-112 PGNDSIYQFVDTA
+112 PGNDTIYQFVDTA

-156 LKGIRNKGYFR
+156 MKGIRNKGYFR
-167 PVHQK
+167 PVYQK
-172 PYTGRIH
+172 PYTGRVH

-184 PTDPDALMVVPDGA
+184 PTDPDALMVVPDGG
-198 GIFRTSDLGK
+198 GIFRTADLGK

-262 WTRVEGATHKSF
+262 WTRVQGATHKEF

-284 GNLKFIGAIQSG
+284 GNLKFIGANQGGS
-296 TNYLNSQLWYSDDKG
+296 NYLDSKVWYSDNKG
-311 VTWKQIVLP
+311 VTWKQVVLP

-345 NRDKIYISTSRSIY
+345 DRDKIYITTSRSIY
-359 YSEDGLTPQAGAN
+359 YSEDGLTPQVGAN
-372 GAVTFNIK
+372 GATTFNIK
-380 RMTFDVYNHDGTVL
+380 RLTFDVYNQDGTVL
-394 RASNVSEFPFK
+394 RASNVNEFPFK

-427 SRNVDYGVYSAVY
+427 SRNVSYGVYSAVY
-440 YSEDGG
+440 RSDDGG

-506 FAWGNRLK
+506 FLWGNRLK
-514 AEYDDGVYYSTTS
+514 AEYDDGLYYSTTS

-549 DAGLLVKDKNINNN
+549 DAGLLVKDKDINNN

-667 NNMSFFRIED
+667 NNVSFFRIED
-677 FGRKTVNISSKT
+677 FGRKTVNLSANT
-689 VDDSG
+689 VDVSG

-703 IARDGDRATIF
+703 LARDGDRSTIF
-714 VLNNNHTLVRS
+714 VLNTNHTIMRS
-725 TDGGNTFETVYVK
+725 TNGGDTFETVYVK
-738 SAGGSDVPAKFT
+738 GSDGSKAVAKFT
-750 NAWLAADP
+750 NAWFTVDP
-758 DNSSIVFLGQHGK
+758 NNSNIIYIGQTGK

-776 LSTGLNEDLS
+776 LATGDSEDLS
-786 AGLPSVSCEDI
+786 AGLPSISCDDI
-797 IFHEGSGDIY
+797 FFHEGSGDIY

-812 SGIYRRDHSTG
+812 SGIYLRDHSTG
-823 QWSLWMKGYNP
+823 QWTLWMKGYNP
-834 LSVSRIALNYTTQ
+834 LSASRLALNYTTQ
-847 EMVIADYGRGVWVAD
+847 EMVIGDYGRGVWVAD
-862 LENPADR
+862 LEHPSDR
-869 YFKDGFALKELSDV
+869 YFKNGFALKELSNVD
-883 GGRRTLGI
+883 GRRTFGI

-904 WYVNGQDVDNPYQ
+904 WYVNGEDVGNPYQ
-917 FLTTRLNAGD
+917 YLTAQLNDGD
-927 KVRLKLT
+927 KVKLKLT

-940 VSTTSAEYTVGSS
+940 VSTTSAEYTVKSS
-953 AQTYVANVSKPG
+953 ASKIAYEPKPG

-971 GSGRIDLGYVDWFFN
+971 GSGRVDLGYVDWFFN

-993 IKPETNGVILCN
+993 IKPESNGVVLCN

-1014 RGWAFLLDQGKL
+1014 RGWALLLDQGKIK
-1026 NFRYAPAQLF
+1026 FRYAPAQLF
-1036 DRATYDADET
+1036 DRATYDANET
-1046 QQVDIGGTAL
+1046 QQSDVVGTAL
-1056 AMGRWS
+1056 TMGRWS

-1076 YVNGSQVASAARIV
+1076 YVNGNQVASSARIV

-1111 AMKGTVDELKIWNS
+1111 AMKGAVDELKIWNS
-1125 ALDENDI
+1125 ALNANDI

-1159 KEHELFSRAGMA
+1159 KEHELFSRGGMA
-1171 PRVQAVTSYEK
+1171 PRVQAVTSYVK

-1187 AAVKSEVKTPA
+1187 AAVKSEVKTPSE
-1198 GRTAYD
+1198 RTAYD
-1204 IGDGRFLYLTP
+1204 IGDGRSVYLTP
-1215 SEGQMP
+1215 ADGQMP
-1221 EIGVYRYANL
+1221 EIGVYRYAHL
-1231 HPDSMGVNP
+1231 HPDSMGVNS
-1240 LYYKAFS
+1240 LYYKAVS
-1247 EVFQIRPFSVQDGAS
+1247 EVFQIRPFSDSENAS
-1262 VNIEIPLTLESGK
+1262 VDIEIPLALDASK

-1294 SELSTGSDGKYLLA
+1294 SDLSISSDGKYLVA
-1308 QDIKLD
+1308 RGVKLD
-1314 RISDKMLAVLQNK
+1314 RLSDKMLAVLENK
-1327 PAVEASLDGGW
+1327 PAIEASLEGGA
-1338 EGNEIN
+1338 EGNEIY
-1344 VYDAG
+1344 VYDAE
-1349 QNRYSIS
+1349 QTNYSID
-1356 AHLVGGL
+1356 AHLVGGMS
-1363 DEPVGIYEISSKTG
+1363 EPTGLYEVKSKTG
-1377 LFKIAGNMSFVNGK
+1377 LFKIADNMKFVNGK
-1391 ASAELVLD
+1391 ATAKLVLD
-1399 VDKLSGAETVA
+1399 LDKLNGADALV
-1410 DTIVGKTDE
+1410 DTIVGKTDAKL
-1419 RMVPLVV
+1419 VPL
-1426 TVNNKILPAVSGKDI
+1426 TVKVYNKLLPTVSGRDMSFQNGGAAVSSSDI
-1441 TFSNGGGAVPS
+1441 TGK
-1452 SMIIDSLNGSPEAS
+1452 LNGKSNVTF
-1466 IMGWI
+1466 MGWVRI
-1471 RLDDAYMLS
+1471 DNQNMLS
-1480 GSGGVKTLIFFRGSN
+1480 GVKPLIFFRGSN
-1495 GAVCGLHLQEGNL
+1495 SGVCGIHLASGNL

-1515 YYNWSSGLNIKQSDL
+1515 YYGWSTTLNFTTADI

-1539 VAKDGFHLFL
+1539 VEPTQFRVYL
-1549 NGAEYHH
+1549 NGAESSS
-1556 MTNAPAAKINS
+1556 TATPPAAKINS
-1567 PLLLGQN
+1567 ALMLGQN
-1574 HLGDKWFKGA
+1574 YLGDKWFNGA
-1584 LDQVMVWKRALTSA
+1584 IDQVMLWNRSLTA
-1598 EVRHYML
+1598 EEIRRYMTV
-1605 NNPRLDAPGL
+1605 NPRLDDPSL
-1615 VSFVDMD
+1615 VSFIDMD
-1622 HYGKNGAMVDLVSGT
+1622 HVNADGKIYDLVSEAPLAT
-1637 PVSFYGVTSNEGYS
+1637 SGVTSNDDYS

-1656 TKELYSQYS
+1656 PSNSFTQNSQAPAV
-1665 GDSDKGNILYVESP
+1665 DNIIFVESP
-1679 ANTNADFSIGVF
+1679 SNVNADYRMGVF
-1691 SGTPYNHVD
+1691 NGTPYNYANSEH
-1700 SLHANLTPLY
+1700 SNLTPLY
-1710 GGYFTLTMSRPSVF
+1710 GAYFTLTMSKPSVF
-1724 SAGQKA
+1724 SSGQKA
-1730 VLQFNMPQSSA
+1730 VIGFNMPQTAVS
-1741 ASGAE
+1741 SGAV
-1746 LALRP
+1746 LAIRP
-1751 FGSLDTFTTYVPAT
+1751 IGSPEPFSTYQPMT
-1765 SVENGRMRFEVDAA
+1765 SLVDGKMRFEVDGT
-1779 LLNGGVEMMLM
+1779 LLNGGSELMLM
-1790 YDAAGGDLP
+1790 YDGTQGELP
-1799 VLVDM
+1799 VKVNLSVNN
-1804 SLDMEDYAEGDT
+1804 YNEGDT
-1816 IILDAATNRITLNA
+1816 LILNSETDRIT
-1830 EVKSA
+1830 VKANVVSA
-1835 NPQSKVLVSLVESEY
+1835 NPQSKALVSVVESEY
-1850 ASPSIPELE
+1850 ASADVSELDL
-1859 IGGQAEQKFSIY
+1859 GGSAEKSFVIA
-1871 INKENI
+1871 INKDNLD
-1877 NKLAVNPVTVTLSGV
+1877 KLAVNPVTVTLSGV
-1892 TGGNSTLKFNVVL
+1892 SEGGELKLNVAL
-1905 EPVVELSLAD
+1905 EPIVELSLAD
-1915 NDSEDNSIVVEV
+1915 NDSEDNSIVVEN

-2002 NLTKEQNVSLSEDE
+2002 NLTKEQNVSLHEDKV
-2016 IVKYLYQYNPESDT
+2016 VKYLYQYNPESDT

-2044 KLMPFQPFFVQTKQ
+2044 KLMPFQPFFVQTRQ
-2058 TGASLVITPEAK
+2058 TGASLVIKPESK
-2070 NTSINRRV
+2070 STTINRRV

-2095 AGTSDKLADRT
+2095 AGDSDKLSDRT
-2106 EIKIQD
+2106 EIKIQE
-2112 GTSADIVFGE
+2112 GTSTDIVFGE

-2174 SISSYG
+2174 ALSSYG
-2180 YGLNDNAELVDKST
+2180 YGLNDTAELVDKST

-2207 FNVTDVKE
+2207 FNVADVKE
-2215 AASRFI
+2215 AASRFV

-2234 DAAEAKPS
+2234 GAAEAKPS
-2242 VSVESGACRID
+2242 VSVESGACRIE

-2276 TSASSTHSL
+2276 TSASSTHNL
-2285 KAGTYIVRVRTSNK
+2285 TAGTYIVRVRTSNK

>member
-1 MVKRNLLG
+1 M
-9 LFALLLPAVCMQAQ
+9 LPAVCMQAQ
-23 LTNGTKSAVKEKEK
+23 LTDGTKSAVKEKEK

-43 ALPDSAYEQVKKEDL
+43 ALPDSAYEQVRKEDL

-69 DGWYPQE
+69 DGWFPQE

-85 KSNRGKVRGSRE
+85 NSNRSKVRGSRE
-97 YGMYAKQWLPMYGHT
+97 YGMYAKQWLPIYGHT
-112 PGNDSIYQFVDTA
+112 PGNDTIYQFVDTA

-156 LKGIRNKGYFR
+156 MKGIRNKGYFR
-167 PVHQK
+167 PVYQK
-172 PYTGRIH
+172 PYTGRVH

-184 PTDPDALMVVPDGA
+184 PTDPDALMVVPDGG
-198 GIFRTSDLGK
+198 GIFRTADLGK

-262 WTRVEGATHKSF
+262 WTRVQGATHKEF

-284 GNLKFIGAIQSG
+284 GNLKFIGANQGGS
-296 TNYLNSQLWYSDDKG
+296 NYLDSKVWYSDNKG
-311 VTWKQIVLP
+311 VTWKQVVLP

-345 NRDKIYISTSRSIY
+345 DRDKIYITTSRSIY
-359 YSEDGLTPQAGAN
+359 YSEDGLTPQVGAN
-372 GAVTFNIK
+372 GATTFNIK
-380 RMTFDVYNHDGTVL
+380 RLTFDVYNQDGTVL
-394 RASNVSEFPFK
+394 RASNVNEFPFK

-427 SRNVDYGVYSAVY
+427 SRNVSYGVYSAVY
-440 YSEDGG
+440 RSDDGG

-506 FAWGNRLK
+506 FLWGNRLK
-514 AEYDDGVYYSTTS
+514 AEYDDGLYYSTTS

-549 DAGLLVKDKNINNN
+549 DAGLLVKDKDINNN

-677 FGRKTVNISSKT
+677 FGRKTVNLSAKT
-689 VDDSG
+689 VDVSG

-703 IARDGDRATIF
+703 LARDGDRSTIF
-714 VLNNNHTLVRS
+714 VLNTNHTIMRS
-725 TDGGNTFETVYVK
+725 TNGGDTFETVYVK
-738 SAGGSDVPAKFT
+738 GSDGSKAVAKFT
-750 NAWLAADP
+750 NAWFTVDP
-758 DNSSIVFLGQHGK
+758 NNSNIIYIGQTGK

-776 LSTGLNEDLS
+776 LAKGDREDLS
-786 AGLPSVSCEDI
+786 AGLPSISCDDI
-797 IFHEGSGDIY
+797 FFHEGSGDIY

-812 SGIYRRDHSTG
+812 SGIYLRDHSTG
-823 QWSLWMKGYNP
+823 QWTLWMKGYNP
-834 LSVSRIALNYTTQ
+834 LSASRLALNYTTQ
-847 EMVIADYGRGVWVAD
+847 EMVIGDYGRGVWVAD
-862 LENPADR
+862 LEHPSDR
-869 YFKDGFALKELSDV
+869 YFKNGFALKELSNVD
-883 GGRRTLGI
+883 GRRTFGI

-904 WYVNGQDVDNPYQ
+904 WYVNGQDADNPYQ

-927 KVRLKLT
+927 KVKLKLT

-940 VSTTSAEYTVGSS
+940 VSTTSAEYTVKSS
-953 AQTYVANVSKPG
+953 ASKIAYEPKPG
-965 TALYSD
+965 TAMYSD
-971 GSGRIDLGYVDWFFN
+971 GSGRVDLGYVDWFFN

-993 IKPETNGVILCN
+993 IKPESNGVVLCN

-1014 RGWAFLLDQGKL
+1014 RGWALLLDQGKIK
-1026 NFRYAPAQLF
+1026 FRYAPAQLF
-1036 DRATYDADET
+1036 DRATYDANET
-1046 QQVDIGGTAL
+1046 QQSDVVGTAL
-1056 AMGRWS
+1056 TMGRWS

-1076 YVNGSQVASAARIV
+1076 YVNGNQVASSARIV

-1111 AMKGTVDELKIWNS
+1111 AMKGAVDELKIWNS
-1125 ALDENDI
+1125 ALNANDI

-1159 KEHELFSRAGMA
+1159 KEHELFSRGGMA
-1171 PRVQAVTSYEK
+1171 PRVQAVTSYVK

-1187 AAVKSEVKTPA
+1187 AAVKSEVKTPSE
-1198 GRTAYD
+1198 RTAYD
-1204 IGDGRFLYLTP
+1204 IGDGRSVYLTP
-1215 SEGQMP
+1215 ADGQMP
-1221 EIGVYRYANL
+1221 EIGVYRYAHL
-1231 HPDSMGVNP
+1231 HPDSMGVNS
-1240 LYYKAFS
+1240 LYYKAVS
-1247 EVFQIRPFSVQDGAS
+1247 EVFQIRPFSDSENAS
-1262 VNIEIPLTLESGK
+1262 VDIEIPLALDASK

-1294 SELSTGSDGKYLLA
+1294 SDLSISSDGKYLVA
-1308 QDIKLD
+1308 RGVKLD
-1314 RISDKMLAVLQNK
+1314 RLSDKMLAVLENK
-1327 PAVEASLDGGW
+1327 PAIEASLEGGA
-1338 EGNEIN
+1338 EGNEIY
-1344 VYDAG
+1344 VYDAE
-1349 QNRYSIS
+1349 QTNYSID
-1356 AHLVGGL
+1356 AHLVGGMS
-1363 DEPVGIYEISSKTG
+1363 EPTGLYEVKSKTG
-1377 LFKIAGNMSFVNGK
+1377 LFKIADNMKFVNGK
-1391 ASAELVLD
+1391 ATAKLVLD
-1399 VDKLSGAETVA
+1399 LDKLNGADALA
-1410 DTIVGKTDE
+1410 DTIVGKADE
-1419 RMVPLVV
+1419 KLVPLAIK
-1426 TVNNKILPAVSGKDI
+1426 VNNRLLPMVSGRDM
-1441 TFSNGGGAVPS
+1441 TFQNGGAYVS
-1452 SMIIDSLNGSPEAS
+1452 SSKITGGLNGKTTVTM
-1466 IMGWI
+1466 MGWVRI
-1471 RLDDAYMLS
+1471 DNKDMLS
-1480 GSGGVKTLIFFRGSN
+1480 GVRPLIFFRGSN
-1495 GAVCGLHLQEGNL
+1495 SGVCGIHLSSGNL

-1515 YYNWSSGLNIKQSDL
+1515 YYGWSTTLNFKTADI

-1539 VAKDGFHLFL
+1539 VEPTQFRVYL
-1549 NGAEYHH
+1549 NGAEYSRGHDKI
-1556 MTNAPAAKINS
+1556 TGGIINS
-1567 PLLLGQN
+1567 ALMFGQN
-1574 HLGDKWFKGA
+1574 YQSDKWFNGA
-1584 LDQVMVWKRALTSA
+1584 VDQVMLWNRSLTA
-1598 EVRHYML
+1598 EEIRRYMTV
-1605 NNPRLDAPGL
+1605 NPRLDDPSL
-1615 VSFVDMD
+1615 VSFIDMD
-1622 HYGKNGAMVDLVSGT
+1622 HVNADGKIYDLVSEAPLAT
-1637 PVSFYGVTSNEGYS
+1637 SGVTSNDDYS

-1656 TKELYSQYS
+1656 PSNSFTQNSQAPAV
-1665 GDSDKGNILYVESP
+1665 DNIIFVESP
-1679 ANTNADFSIGVF
+1679 SNVNADYRMGVF
-1691 SGTPYNHVD
+1691 NGTPYNYANSEH
-1700 SLHANLTPLY
+1700 SNLTPLY
-1710 GGYFTLTMSRPSVF
+1710 GAYFTLTMSKPSVF
-1724 SAGQKA
+1724 SSGQKA
-1730 VLQFNMPQSSA
+1730 VIGFNMPQTAVS
-1741 ASGAE
+1741 SGAV
-1746 LALRP
+1746 LAIRP
-1751 FGSLDTFTTYVPAT
+1751 IGSPEPFSTYQPMT
-1765 SVENGRMRFEVDAA
+1765 SLVDGKMRFEVDGT
-1779 LLNGGVEMMLM
+1779 LLNGGSELMLM
-1790 YDAAGGDLP
+1790 YDGTQGELP
-1799 VLVDM
+1799 VKVNLSVNN
-1804 SLDMEDYAEGDT
+1804 YNEGDT
-1816 IILDAATNRITLNA
+1816 LILNSETDRIT
-1830 EVKSA
+1830 VKADVVSA
-1835 NPQSKVLVSLVESEY
+1835 NQQSKALVSVVESEY
-1850 ASPSIPELE
+1850 ASADVSELDLS
-1859 IGGQAEQKFSIY
+1859 GSAEKGFVIT
-1871 INKENI
+1871 INKDNL

-1892 TGGNSTLKFNVVL
+1892 SEGGELKLNVAL
-1905 EPVVELSLAD
+1905 EPIVELSLAD
-1915 NDSEDNSIVVEV
+1915 NDSEDNSIVVED

-2002 NLTKEQNVSLSEDE
+2002 NLTKEQNVSLHEDE
-2016 IVKYLYQYNPESDT
+2016 VVKYLYQYNPESDT

-2044 KLMPFQPFFVQTKQ
+2044 KLMPFQPFFVQTRQ
-2058 TGASLVITPEAK
+2058 TGASLVIKPESK
-2070 NTSINRRV
+2070 STTINRRV

-2095 AGTSDKLADRT
+2095 AGDSDKLSDRT
-2106 EIKIQD
+2106 EIKIQE
-2112 GTSADIVFGE
+2112 GTSTDIVFGE

-2144 RYLSVNVLPNKRVEI
+2144 RYLSVNVLPDKRVEV

-2180 YGLNDNAELVDKST
+2180 YGLNDNAELVDKAT

-2207 FNVTDVKE
+2207 FNVADVKE

-2276 TSASSTHSL
+2276 TSASSTHNL
-2285 KAGTYIVRVRTSNK
+2285 TAGTYIVRVRTSNK